1 MAFFK
6 LSDLSEKEKKKYLQS
21 IEDQVNER
29 LNSRN
34 SLEKE
39 ANDNFNNIFN
49 SRYGQNNNI
58 NVGNTN
64 DWATSKIK
72 EKNSADNLLA
82 PVETK
87 INEDLYKND
96 LKNSAQQYY
105 DNSNI
110 SYKNKNIFEDILG
123 IGENLVRGASSGL
136 KQTMNYATA
145 VNKGYKG
152 YNDITNKLARAKYL
166 STPIDQ
172 RNEDDLKKNFI
183 EEAVNNSI
191 AKDNEAISKNINA
204 MSNKTTKK
212 LAELAPSIGQM
223 GTGTVIGSVNPI
235 LGGEYFF
242 TSAAG
247 SYLDDAKQ
255 RGMNDK
261 QSIMYS
267 TVMGGLEAI
276 TEEVGLRNFQKAG
289 GAIKALASGT
299 GKEGVKKAIQKVASK
314 EIETSVKDVLKN
326 YGIGIADN
334 FVQEAIMDP
343 LQEISATAIAGKN
356 KADWSNMGQ
365 KMIQDGIN
373 GGLVAAIVGG
383 ANLGVNSC
391 IGIVEKSSN
400 GQTITQA
407 EYNQALQDAQ
417 KAGVDVQ
424 QNIKEKIGE
433 QINNINSN
441 ENIAPIQ
448 NSNNIQMEQNIER
461 PKQVIKDFNESAR
474 QYNIDYSNE
483 DLKEINQMYNKR
495 GIKAYFDENTFK
507 NNNDA
512 FSVWK
517 PVIDEQGNISSRE
530 VVINPNAQDTKTR
543 VQELAIHEL
552 GHDLDLNEVQDM
564 ILKDASRKENWKSA
578 RKSLEDTYREAYK
591 NDGINIS
598 EEEFNKIVDEEATM
612 SILQRE
618 LGSQEY
624 VNRLVNQNQSIAKKI
639 YNWVIDKLNK
649 FTGGKNEKIFWADVK
664 NKFETA
670 YNQEFNK
677 NDNTTK
683 FSIAGIKSLDNIKN
697 DSYSYNRGVNSYN
710 NAINLAKQ
718 NIDNEQIRQKTG
730 WFQDKNGDWK
740 YEFSDKDM
748 ALKNVK
754 IQKNKIYK
762 LVDILKHDTLF
773 TLYPETRDYKVEVSD
788 KIKGNASF
796 DRKNNTIT
804 VSSRLIKNNKS
815 LEGTLIHEIQHAIQ
829 NIEKFERGT
838 STKGSKLKY
847 YNSLGEIEAAETK
860 ERFLAEKYQNKDMSK
875 IAPESSKANPQHK
888 NLNEYLKNRNLLDK
902 VKDSMY
908 NYFNKKGGNNY
919 EVSEE
924 IVEKSTTQ
932 NNSLV
937 DERKRIE
944 SENNSGSFSFDK
956 TAKRYEDLLLSDTL
970 SYNKRDNGT
979 LNIEMYKGKELI
991 NQITVNSKEEAIK
1004 QLGND
1009 ISNYIYENAIQS
1021 TKTLDLEQQDRN
1033 YYKPITHKEK
1043 QLDIIK
1049 KTNPMLDD
1057 YHTGIRKLEDIKT
1070 FEEAIQDEDSFSWGD
1085 YSKEDAEKDL
1095 KRNKVRIYSSYAIK
1109 NGTFV
1114 STSYQQALDYAGGDI
1129 SKVHSK
1135 EVLTDEVAWINGD
1148 EGQYA
1153 NTNQKYALPTKE
1165 WQQFL
1170 EDNYQKQGTGKN
1182 LKEYNLPTMQDVK
1195 SSNVEQKNQN
1205 VKIPMKSDI
1214 EKENFN
1220 SNMDKYNFYKSR
1232 KIKANEEAI
1241 NSLISYKNESIR
1253 SIENKIAEKENALKN
1268 LKNSDTKVAANI
1280 RNQIENLKV
1289 RKSKIENDYNLK
1301 IDKFN
1306 QKNTKEKLDVET
1318 QNEMKKDARETLSE
1332 EIKPLLN
1339 GIENWKD
1346 KDLLGG
1352 FRYNR
1357 ETAQRNTYDVV
1368 KDKSQAATINA
1379 TIFDPIQVHQ
1389 AEKTRE
1395 TNKIFNEINN
1405 LKLDKT
1411 KKYDYVPENDI
1422 KPIKIDEATLAQLYI
1437 EKEINDT
1444 DLKKYNVDVNR
1455 IKTISKTFTNILD
1468 NLYNQMNETLV
1479 EYGYAPIKK
1488 IENYFPHFTENKA
1501 DSTLGKIASYF
1512 GIEINNQELPTEIA
1526 GKTDTFKPGKTW
1538 NANLLKRNTNK
1549 TDYDALKILE
1559 RYVNGAEDIIHTTGD
1574 IQRVREFSKQIRYNF
1589 SDDGVKERIDNINNN
1604 EDLMQFEKEEAI
1616 DAIFSQEKNQLS
1628 HYVTW
1633 LDDYANTLANKKSF
1647 SDRNIEREVGRNI
1660 YTNMA
1665 NIESR
1670 IAANTIGGNLSVS
1683 LTNFAPIFQSMGSTK
1698 PINVFM
1704 GMIET
1709 TKNNILGL
1717 IKGEKDTSFV
1727 QNSNF
1732 LTNRFGTDTISAKTT
1747 TQNISDIFSKLMN
1760 KIDEFSSESIV
1771 RAKYR
1776 ENLQNG
1782 LSEYEALDK
1791 ADKDTAKIM
1800 ADRSKGALPI
1810 FFNKKN
1816 PISKLMT
1823 MFQVEPNNIISNYFK
1838 DMPQDAET
1846 KQQLAYNYGKLM
1858 VASYAFNTIIMAVR
1872 GGNEVL
1878 PDPIRIVSYMIKWL
1892 TGDDD
1897 DEKEKAKNDLT
1908 EALISSVPF
1917 VQNAAGLLGY
1927 EDIGRIP
1934 ISNAM
1939 PDLAKIS
1946 SLMDKDVD
1954 SNYKKETSIKE
1965 ISKPLLYLGL
1975 PVGGAQINKTI
1986 QGIETLKAGGSYTT
2000 NKKGERL
2007 LQFPVENANILDYG
2021 KAVVFGKWSL
2031 PEAQNY
2037 SKSLNAKQTKIYEES
2052 NIPYKELLD
2061 FIDKGMTKKE
2071 DKLNYL
2077 NSTDLATEQKWGIYK
2092 YDILSNTTRADGSSQ
2107 LQDAEY
2113 IIENGVSKEQF
2124 INIYNKAQKNNI
2136 DIPTQKEYKQ
2146 MKKSN
2151 ISLNNYIDY
2160 KIKEKDETKKQRDNG
2175 TLSKNQSLS
2184 NVDKIDILLN
2194 SRYSDKE
2201 KRGIYENYI
2210 KSEKDTEYK
2219 IMSYTNVDIDE
2230 YLKYKQQEFE
2240 SDYEDDGTTT
2250 GKAISN
2256 SKQKK
2261 VYEYVNS
2268 SGMNYEQRLLLLGM
2282 KYKLNVQERTTL
2294 ANYVNNLD
2302 ITSVEKI
2309 EIYEKLKGFT
2319 VYKNGNVNW

>member
-1 MAFFK
+1 MSLYEDWK
-6 LSDLSEKEKKKYLQS
+6 KQKESSLYSQYKKKKEEERKQYLTELSNNTNNTTSNNQTNNNLKIWKPNESTQSSQLLQTNNNQANNEKKYNLPVNLNKSNNAKDLLKKAEEYKKSDSTENVAQS
-21 IEDQVNER
+21 N
-29 LNSRN
+29 
-34 SLEKE
+34 
-39 ANDNFNNIFN
+39 
-49 SRYGQNNNI
+49 Y
-58 NVGNTN
+58 VGNTEN
-64 DWATSKIK
+64 IIDNQY
-72 EKNSADNLLA
+72 KN
-82 PVETK
+82 TK
-87 INEDLYKND
+87 I
-96 LKNSAQQYY
+96 SQ
-105 DNSNI
+105 
-110 SYKNKNIFEDILG
+110 DILG
-123 IGENLVRGASSGL
+123 IGENLARGASSGL

-145 VNKGYKG
+145 VNKGHAG
-152 YNDITNKLARAKYL
+152 YNNITNQLARAKYL

-299 GKEGVKKAIQKVASK
+299 GKEGVKKAIQEVASK

-326 YGIGIADN
+326 YGIGITDN

-356 KADWSNMGQ
+356 KADWSNMGK

-448 NSNNIQMEQNIER
+448 NSNNIQMEQNIEQ
-461 PKQVIKDFNESAR
+461 PKQIIKDFNESAR
-474 QYNIDYSNE
+474 QYNIDYNNE

-512 FSVWK
+512 FSIWK
-517 PVIDEQGNISSRE
+517 PVIDEQGNISGRE

-564 ILKDASRKENWKSA
+564 ILKDASRKENWEGA
-578 RKSLEDTYREAYK
+578 RKSLENTYREAYK

-677 NDNTTK
+677 NENVIK
-683 FSIAGIKSLDNIKN
+683 FLIAGRKSLENIKN

-773 TLYPETRDYKVEVSD
+773 TLYPEIRDYKVEVSD

-1009 ISNYIYENAIQS
+1009 ISNYIYGNASQS
-1021 TKTLDLEQQDRN
+1021 SKTLNLEQQNRN

-1085 YSKEDAEKDL
+1085 YSKEDAERDL

-1165 WQQFL
+1165 WQQFV

-1182 LKEYNLPTMQDVK
+1182 LKEYNLPTMQDAVK
-1195 SSNVEQKNQN
+1195 MNNNKQVELLTDEDYSVLNEIYEKEGRTEILTEKKKANILEKYANDKYKFRDSFDILAQKFVNKGHYIDKLSKEANNPKLKFIYDKNLNSFAEGQYEIGVAQTNNEGKKIGKSINEIWEPVEKQNLTKEFSEYLLHKHNIDRSERNKYVFGSEIGPAESTAIAMELEKKHPEFKEYAKDIKKFNHNNLECLVDAGLLSNDMVNYLESMYPNYVTISRDLQDNLYAGDKDKTGVNAPLKKATGGNSDIQPLKDTMAQQAIKIKRLVNQNKLGQELAKTLKNAHVEQEGTIELSPTMLFELDTLVDTDTKGNKYYTYFENGELQKLKIDDNLYESLRPTERSRLEETLPIKTLQKVTSMHRSVLTSSNPIFVVTNFFKDFQDGMFNSKYSSKFIKNYGKALNEIVTKGKYYESYMANGGMTNTYFDYNEGMKKKPNKFVEKIRSANEIVEQLPRMSEFISTLEDGKSLNEALYNAAEITTNFKRGGDITKALNRNGVNFLNASVQGLDKQFRNFSGQNGAKGYANLLVKATIMGIVPSILNHILLDDDDDYEKLPESTKDLYYLFKYDDGKFIRIPKGRVLSIFGAAARRTLETIEGQDDSWKGFKDTVVNQIAPNNPIEDNILAPIMQVKNNKTWYGSDLVSSRLQNELPKNQYDETTDEFSKWLGGKINVSPKKINYLIDQYSGGIGDVILPMITPQAKQNVLKDKFTTDSVLKNKYVSKFYDTLEKQTQIVNDPLSTDEDEIQLKYLNNTSKEMGDLYKEKRNIQMSKISNKEKTEKVREIQGKINELAENALQNYNNFSKNQNSAKIGDEEYYKNGKGEWKSLTDETEQKNDNISTETYSDYKQ
-1205 VKIPMKSDI
+1205 KI
-1214 EKENFN
+1214 
-1220 SNMDKYNFYKSR
+1220 YN
-1232 KIKANEEAI
+1232 
-1241 NSLISYKNESIR
+1241 
-1253 SIENKIAEKENALKN
+1253 
-1268 LKNSDTKVAANI
+1268 
-1280 RNQIENLKV
+1280 
-1289 RKSKIENDYNLK
+1289 
-1301 IDKFN
+1301 
-1306 QKNTKEKLDVET
+1306 ET
-1318 QNEMKKDARETLSE
+1318 QKQRNNGKLNKNQTL
-1332 EIKPLLN
+1332 KQ
-1339 GIENWKD
+1339 KD
-1346 KDLLGG
+1346 K
-1352 FRYNR
+1352 
-1357 ETAQRNTYDVV
+1357 
-1368 KDKSQAATINA
+1368 
-1379 TIFDPIQVHQ
+1379 IQ
-1389 AEKTRE
+1389 
-1395 TNKIFNEINN
+1395 
-1405 LKLDKT
+1405 
-1411 KKYDYVPENDI
+1411 
-1422 KPIKIDEATLAQLYI
+1422 
-1437 EKEINDT
+1437 
-1444 DLKKYNVDVNR
+1444 
-1455 IKTISKTFTNILD
+1455 
-1468 NLYNQMNETLV
+1468 
-1479 EYGYAPIKK
+1479 
-1488 IENYFPHFTENKA
+1488 
-1501 DSTLGKIASYF
+1501 
-1512 GIEINNQELPTEIA
+1512 
-1526 GKTDTFKPGKTW
+1526 
-1538 NANLLKRNTNK
+1538 
-1549 TDYDALKILE
+1549 
-1559 RYVNGAEDIIHTTGD
+1559 
-1574 IQRVREFSKQIRYNF
+1574 
-1589 SDDGVKERIDNINNN
+1589 
-1604 EDLMQFEKEEAI
+1604 
-1616 DAIFSQEKNQLS
+1616 
-1628 HYVTW
+1628 
-1633 LDDYANTLANKKSF
+1633 
-1647 SDRNIEREVGRNI
+1647 
-1660 YTNMA
+1660 
-1665 NIESR
+1665 
-1670 IAANTIGGNLSVS
+1670 
-1683 LTNFAPIFQSMGSTK
+1683 
-1698 PINVFM
+1698 
-1704 GMIET
+1704 
-1709 TKNNILGL
+1709 
-1717 IKGEKDTSFV
+1717 
-1727 QNSNF
+1727 
-1732 LTNRFGTDTISAKTT
+1732 
-1747 TQNISDIFSKLMN
+1747 
-1760 KIDEFSSESIV
+1760 
-1771 RAKYR
+1771 
-1776 ENLQNG
+1776 
-1782 LSEYEALDK
+1782 
-1791 ADKDTAKIM
+1791 
-1800 ADRSKGALPI
+1800 
-1810 FFNKKN
+1810 
-1816 PISKLMT
+1816 
-1823 MFQVEPNNIISNYFK
+1823 
-1838 DMPQDAET
+1838 
-1846 KQQLAYNYGKLM
+1846 
-1858 VASYAFNTIIMAVR
+1858 
-1872 GGNEVL
+1872 
-1878 PDPIRIVSYMIKWL
+1878 
-1892 TGDDD
+1892 
-1897 DEKEKAKNDLT
+1897 
-1908 EALISSVPF
+1908 
-1917 VQNAAGLLGY
+1917 
-1927 EDIGRIP
+1927 
-1934 ISNAM
+1934 
-1939 PDLAKIS
+1939 
-1946 SLMDKDVD
+1946 
-1954 SNYKKETSIKE
+1954 
-1965 ISKPLLYLGL
+1965 
-1975 PVGGAQINKTI
+1975 
-1986 QGIETLKAGGSYTT
+1986 
-2000 NKKGERL
+2000 
-2007 LQFPVENANILDYG
+2007 
-2021 KAVVFGKWSL
+2021 
-2031 PEAQNY
+2031 
-2037 SKSLNAKQTKIYEES
+2037 
-2052 NIPYKELLD
+2052 
-2061 FIDKGMTKKE
+2061 
-2071 DKLNYL
+2071 
-2077 NSTDLATEQKWGIYK
+2077 
-2092 YDILSNTTRADGSSQ
+2092 
-2107 LQDAEY
+2107 
-2113 IIENGVSKEQF
+2113 
-2124 INIYNKAQKNNI
+2124 
-2136 DIPTQKEYKQ
+2136 
-2146 MKKSN
+2146 
-2151 ISLNNYIDY
+2151 
-2160 KIKEKDETKKQRDNG
+2160 
-2175 TLSKNQSLS
+2175 
-2184 NVDKIDILLN
+2184 ILLN
-2194 SRYSDKE
+2194 SKYSDKE
-2201 KRGIYENYI
+2201 KKAIYENYI

-2240 SDYEDDGTTT
+2240 SDYKDDGTTT

-2302 ITSVEKI
+2302 ITSDEKI

>member
-1 MAFFK
+1 MSIYDEWK
-6 LSDLSEKEKKKYLQS
+6 KNNDSSVYTQWKKKKEEERKQYLTELSNNTNNTISDSQTNNNLKIWKPNESTQSSQLLQTNNNQTNNEKKYNLP
-21 IEDQVNER
+21 V
-29 LNSRN
+29 
-34 SLEKE
+34 
-39 ANDNFNNIFN
+39 
-49 SRYGQNNNI
+49 NI
-58 NVGNTN
+58 NKYNNAKDLLKKAEEYTKSDSTENVAQSNYVGNTEN
-64 DWATSKIK
+64 TI
-72 EKNSADNLLA
+72 DNQ
-82 PVETK
+82 
-87 INEDLYKND
+87 YKNE
-96 LKNSAQQYY
+96 K
-105 DNSNI
+105 I
-110 SYKNKNIFEDILG
+110 SQDILG
-123 IGENLVRGASSGL
+123 IGENLARGASSGL

-145 VNKGYKG
+145 VNKGYAG
-152 YNDITNKLARAKYL
+152 YNNITNQLARAKYL

-299 GKEGVKKAIQKVASK
+299 GKEGVKKAIQEVASK

-400 GQTITQA
+400 GQNITQA
-407 EYNQALQDAQ
+407 EYNQGLQDAQ

-517 PVIDEQGNISSRE
+517 PVIDEQGNILSRE
-530 VVINPNAQDTKTR
+530 VVINPNAEDTKTR
-543 VQELAIHEL
+543 VQELAVHEL

-773 TLYPETRDYKVEVSD
+773 TLYPEIKDYKVEVSD

-944 SENNSGSFSFDK
+944 SENNSGSFNLQ
-956 TAKRYEDLLLSDTL
+956 E
-970 SYNKRDNGT
+970 NKP
-979 LNIEMYKGKELI
+979 
-991 NQITVNSKEEAIK
+991 Q
-1004 QLGND
+1004 
-1009 ISNYIYENAIQS
+1009 
-1021 TKTLDLEQQDRN
+1021 
-1033 YYKPITHKEK
+1033 
-1043 QLDIIK
+1043 
-1049 KTNPMLDD
+1049 
-1057 YHTGIRKLEDIKT
+1057 
-1070 FEEAIQDEDSFSWGD
+1070 
-1085 YSKEDAEKDL
+1085 
-1095 KRNKVRIYSSYAIK
+1095 
-1109 NGTFV
+1109 
-1114 STSYQQALDYAGGDI
+1114 
-1129 SKVHSK
+1129 
-1135 EVLTDEVAWINGD
+1135 
-1148 EGQYA
+1148 
-1153 NTNQKYALPTKE
+1153 YALPTKE
-1165 WQQFL
+1165 WQQFV

-1182 LKEYNLPTMQDVK
+1182 LKEYNLPTVQDAVK
-1195 SSNVEQKNQN
+1195 MNNNKQVELLTDEDYSVLNEIYEKEGRTEILTEKKKANILEKYANDKYKFKDSFDILAQKFVNKGHYIDKLSKEANNPELKFIYDKNLNSFAEGQYEIGVAQTNNDGKKIGKSINEIWEPVEKQNLTKEFSEYLLHKHNIDRSERNKYVFGSEIGPAESTAIAMELEKKHPEFKEYAKDIKKFNHNNLECLVDAGLLSNDMVNYLESMYPNYVTISRDLQDSLYAGDKDKTGVNAPLKKATGGNSDIQPLKDTMAQQAIKIKRLVNQNKLGQELAKTLKNAHVEQEGTIELSPTMLFELDTLVDTDTKGNKYYTYFENGELQKLKIDDNLYESLRPTERSRLEETLPIKTLQKVTSMHRSVLTSSNPIFVVTNFFKDFQDGMFNSKYSSKFIKNYGKALNEIVTKGKYYESYMANGGMTNTYFDYNEGIKKKPNKFVEKIRSANEIVEQLPRLSEFISTLEDGKSLNEALYNAAEITTNFKRGGDITKALNRNGVNFLNASVQGLDKQFRNFSGQNGAKGYANLLVKATIMGIVPSILNHILLDDDDDYEKLPESTKDLYYLFKYDDGKFIRIPKGRVLSIFGAAARRTLETIKGQDDSWKGFKDTVANQIAPNNPIEDNILAPIMQVKNNKTWYGSDLVSSRLKNELPKNQYDETTDEFSKWLGGKINVSPKKINYLIDQYSGGIGDVILPMFTPQAKQNVLKDKFTTDSVLKNKYVSKFYDTLEKQTQIVNDPLSTDEDEIQLKYLNNTSKEMGDLYKEKRNIQMSKISNKEKTEKVREIQGKINELAENALQNYNNFSKNQNSAKIGDEEYYKNGKGEWKSLTDEAEQKNDNISTETYADYKQ
-1205 VKIPMKSDI
+1205 KI
-1214 EKENFN
+1214 
-1220 SNMDKYNFYKSR
+1220 YN
-1232 KIKANEEAI
+1232 
-1241 NSLISYKNESIR
+1241 
-1253 SIENKIAEKENALKN
+1253 
-1268 LKNSDTKVAANI
+1268 
-1280 RNQIENLKV
+1280 
-1289 RKSKIENDYNLK
+1289 
-1301 IDKFN
+1301 
-1306 QKNTKEKLDVET
+1306 ET
-1318 QNEMKKDARETLSE
+1318 QKQRNNGKLNKNQTL
-1332 EIKPLLN
+1332 KQ
-1339 GIENWKD
+1339 KD
-1346 KDLLGG
+1346 K
-1352 FRYNR
+1352 
-1357 ETAQRNTYDVV
+1357 
-1368 KDKSQAATINA
+1368 
-1379 TIFDPIQVHQ
+1379 IQ
-1389 AEKTRE
+1389 
-1395 TNKIFNEINN
+1395 
-1405 LKLDKT
+1405 
-1411 KKYDYVPENDI
+1411 
-1422 KPIKIDEATLAQLYI
+1422 
-1437 EKEINDT
+1437 
-1444 DLKKYNVDVNR
+1444 
-1455 IKTISKTFTNILD
+1455 
-1468 NLYNQMNETLV
+1468 
-1479 EYGYAPIKK
+1479 
-1488 IENYFPHFTENKA
+1488 
-1501 DSTLGKIASYF
+1501 
-1512 GIEINNQELPTEIA
+1512 
-1526 GKTDTFKPGKTW
+1526 
-1538 NANLLKRNTNK
+1538 
-1549 TDYDALKILE
+1549 
-1559 RYVNGAEDIIHTTGD
+1559 
-1574 IQRVREFSKQIRYNF
+1574 
-1589 SDDGVKERIDNINNN
+1589 
-1604 EDLMQFEKEEAI
+1604 
-1616 DAIFSQEKNQLS
+1616 
-1628 HYVTW
+1628 
-1633 LDDYANTLANKKSF
+1633 
-1647 SDRNIEREVGRNI
+1647 
-1660 YTNMA
+1660 
-1665 NIESR
+1665 
-1670 IAANTIGGNLSVS
+1670 
-1683 LTNFAPIFQSMGSTK
+1683 
-1698 PINVFM
+1698 
-1704 GMIET
+1704 
-1709 TKNNILGL
+1709 
-1717 IKGEKDTSFV
+1717 
-1727 QNSNF
+1727 
-1732 LTNRFGTDTISAKTT
+1732 
-1747 TQNISDIFSKLMN
+1747 
-1760 KIDEFSSESIV
+1760 
-1771 RAKYR
+1771 
-1776 ENLQNG
+1776 
-1782 LSEYEALDK
+1782 
-1791 ADKDTAKIM
+1791 
-1800 ADRSKGALPI
+1800 
-1810 FFNKKN
+1810 
-1816 PISKLMT
+1816 
-1823 MFQVEPNNIISNYFK
+1823 
-1838 DMPQDAET
+1838 
-1846 KQQLAYNYGKLM
+1846 
-1858 VASYAFNTIIMAVR
+1858 
-1872 GGNEVL
+1872 
-1878 PDPIRIVSYMIKWL
+1878 
-1892 TGDDD
+1892 
-1897 DEKEKAKNDLT
+1897 
-1908 EALISSVPF
+1908 
-1917 VQNAAGLLGY
+1917 
-1927 EDIGRIP
+1927 
-1934 ISNAM
+1934 
-1939 PDLAKIS
+1939 
-1946 SLMDKDVD
+1946 
-1954 SNYKKETSIKE
+1954 
-1965 ISKPLLYLGL
+1965 
-1975 PVGGAQINKTI
+1975 
-1986 QGIETLKAGGSYTT
+1986 
-2000 NKKGERL
+2000 
-2007 LQFPVENANILDYG
+2007 
-2021 KAVVFGKWSL
+2021 
-2031 PEAQNY
+2031 
-2037 SKSLNAKQTKIYEES
+2037 
-2052 NIPYKELLD
+2052 
-2061 FIDKGMTKKE
+2061 
-2071 DKLNYL
+2071 
-2077 NSTDLATEQKWGIYK
+2077 
-2092 YDILSNTTRADGSSQ
+2092 
-2107 LQDAEY
+2107 
-2113 IIENGVSKEQF
+2113 
-2124 INIYNKAQKNNI
+2124 
-2136 DIPTQKEYKQ
+2136 
-2146 MKKSN
+2146 
-2151 ISLNNYIDY
+2151 
-2160 KIKEKDETKKQRDNG
+2160 
-2175 TLSKNQSLS
+2175 
-2184 NVDKIDILLN
+2184 ILLN
-2194 SRYSDKE
+2194 SKYSDKE
-2201 KRGIYENYI
+2201 KKAIYENYI

-2219 IMSYTNVDIDE
+2219 IMSCTNVDIDE

-2240 SDYEDDGTTT
+2240 SDYKDDGTTT
-2250 GKAISN
+2250 GKVITN
-2256 SKQKK
+2256 SKKKK

-2268 SGMNYEQRLLLLGM
+2268 SGMTYEQRLLLLGM
-2282 KYKLNVQERTTL
+2282 QYKLNGQERTTL

-2302 ITSVEKI
+2302 ITSTEKI
-2309 EIYEKLKGFT
+2309 KIYEKLEGFT
-2319 VYKNGNVNW
+2319 VYKNGNIKW

>member
-1 MAFFK
+1 MSIYDEWK
-6 LSDLSEKEKKKYLQS
+6 KNNDSSVYTQWKKKKEEERKQYLTELSNNTNNTISDSQTNNNLKIWKPENTQSSQLSQTNINKINNEKKYNLPVNLNKSNNAKDLLKKAEEYTKSDSTENVAQS
-21 IEDQVNER
+21 N
-29 LNSRN
+29 
-34 SLEKE
+34 
-39 ANDNFNNIFN
+39 
-49 SRYGQNNNI
+49 Y
-58 NVGNTN
+58 VGNTEN
-64 DWATSKIK
+64 TI
-72 EKNSADNLLA
+72 DNQ
-82 PVETK
+82 
-87 INEDLYKND
+87 YKNE
-96 LKNSAQQYY
+96 K
-105 DNSNI
+105 I
-110 SYKNKNIFEDILG
+110 SQDILG
-123 IGENLVRGASSGL
+123 IGENLARGASSGL

-145 VNKGYKG
+145 VNKGYAG
-152 YNDITNKLARAKYL
+152 YNNITNQLARAKYL

-299 GKEGVKKAIQKVASK
+299 GKEGVKKAIQEVASK

-343 LQEISATAIAGKN
+343 LQEISATAIAGRN

-383 ANLGVNSC
+383 AKLGVNSC

-407 EYNQALQDAQ
+407 EYNQGLQDAQ

-448 NSNNIQMEQNIER
+448 NSNNIQMEQNIEQ
-461 PKQVIKDFNESAR
+461 PKQVIKDFNESAI
-474 QYNIDYSNE
+474 QYNIDYNNE

-530 VVINPNAQDTKTR
+530 VVINPNAEDTKTR
-543 VQELAIHEL
+543 VQELAVHEL

-624 VNRLVNQNQSIAKKI
+624 VNRLVNHNQSIAKKI

-683 FSIAGIKSLDNIKN
+683 FSIAGIKSLENIKN

-773 TLYPETRDYKVEVSD
+773 TLYPEIRDYKVEVSD

-944 SENNSGSFSFDK
+944 SENNSGSFNLQ
-956 TAKRYEDLLLSDTL
+956 E
-970 SYNKRDNGT
+970 NKP
-979 LNIEMYKGKELI
+979 
-991 NQITVNSKEEAIK
+991 Q
-1004 QLGND
+1004 
-1009 ISNYIYENAIQS
+1009 
-1021 TKTLDLEQQDRN
+1021 
-1033 YYKPITHKEK
+1033 
-1043 QLDIIK
+1043 
-1049 KTNPMLDD
+1049 
-1057 YHTGIRKLEDIKT
+1057 
-1070 FEEAIQDEDSFSWGD
+1070 
-1085 YSKEDAEKDL
+1085 
-1095 KRNKVRIYSSYAIK
+1095 
-1109 NGTFV
+1109 
-1114 STSYQQALDYAGGDI
+1114 
-1129 SKVHSK
+1129 
-1135 EVLTDEVAWINGD
+1135 
-1148 EGQYA
+1148 
-1153 NTNQKYALPTKE
+1153 YALPTKE
-1165 WQQFL
+1165 WQQFV

-1182 LKEYNLPTMQDVK
+1182 LKEYNLPTMQDTIKMNNNKEIELLTDEDYSVLNDIYEK
-1195 SSNVEQKNQN
+1195 EGKTEILTEKKKANILEKYANDKYKFKDSFDILAQKFVNKGHYIDKLSKEANNPELKFIYDKNLNSFAEGQYEIGIAQTNNYGKKIGKSINEIWEPVEKQNLTKEFSEYLLHKHNIDRSERNKYVFGSEIGPAESTAIAMELEKKHPEFKEYAKDIKKFNHNNLECLVDAGLLSNDMVNYLESMYPNYVTISRDLQDSLYAGDKDKTGVNAPLKKATGGNSDIQPLKDTMAQQAIKIKRLVNQNKLGQELAKTLKNAHVEQEGTIELSPTMLFELDTLVDTDTKGNKYYTYFENGELQKLKIDDNLYESLKPTERSRLEQTMPIKALQKVTSMHRSVLTSSNPIFVVTNFFKDFQDGMFNSKYSSKFVKNYGKALNEIVTKGKYYESYMANGGMTNTYFDYNEGIKKKPNKFVEKIRSANEIVEQLPRLSEFISTLEDGKSLNEALYNAAEITTNFKRGGDITKALNRNGVNFLNASVQGLDKQFRNFSGQNGAKGYVNLLVKATIMGVVPSILNHILLDDDDDYEKLPESTKDLYYLFKYDDGKFIRIPKGRVLSIFGAAARRTLETIEGQDDSWKGFKDTVVNQIAPNNPIEDNILAPIRQVKNNKTWYGSDLVSSRLQNELPKNQYDETTDEFSKWLGGKINVSPKKINYLIDQYSGGIGDVILPMITPQAKQNVLKDKFTTDSVLKNKYVSKFYDTLEKQTQIVNDPLSTDEDEIQLKYLNNTSKEMGDLYKEKRNIQMSKISNKEKTEKVREIQGKIDELAENALQNYNNFSKNQNSAKIGDEEYYKNGKGEWKSLTDEAEQKNDNISTETYADYKQ
-1205 VKIPMKSDI
+1205 KI
-1214 EKENFN
+1214 
-1220 SNMDKYNFYKSR
+1220 YN
-1232 KIKANEEAI
+1232 
-1241 NSLISYKNESIR
+1241 
-1253 SIENKIAEKENALKN
+1253 
-1268 LKNSDTKVAANI
+1268 
-1280 RNQIENLKV
+1280 
-1289 RKSKIENDYNLK
+1289 
-1301 IDKFN
+1301 
-1306 QKNTKEKLDVET
+1306 ET
-1318 QNEMKKDARETLSE
+1318 QKQRNNGKLNKNQTL
-1332 EIKPLLN
+1332 KQ
-1339 GIENWKD
+1339 KD
-1346 KDLLGG
+1346 K
-1352 FRYNR
+1352 
-1357 ETAQRNTYDVV
+1357 
-1368 KDKSQAATINA
+1368 
-1379 TIFDPIQVHQ
+1379 IQ
-1389 AEKTRE
+1389 
-1395 TNKIFNEINN
+1395 
-1405 LKLDKT
+1405 
-1411 KKYDYVPENDI
+1411 
-1422 KPIKIDEATLAQLYI
+1422 
-1437 EKEINDT
+1437 
-1444 DLKKYNVDVNR
+1444 
-1455 IKTISKTFTNILD
+1455 
-1468 NLYNQMNETLV
+1468 
-1479 EYGYAPIKK
+1479 
-1488 IENYFPHFTENKA
+1488 
-1501 DSTLGKIASYF
+1501 
-1512 GIEINNQELPTEIA
+1512 
-1526 GKTDTFKPGKTW
+1526 
-1538 NANLLKRNTNK
+1538 
-1549 TDYDALKILE
+1549 
-1559 RYVNGAEDIIHTTGD
+1559 
-1574 IQRVREFSKQIRYNF
+1574 
-1589 SDDGVKERIDNINNN
+1589 
-1604 EDLMQFEKEEAI
+1604 
-1616 DAIFSQEKNQLS
+1616 
-1628 HYVTW
+1628 
-1633 LDDYANTLANKKSF
+1633 
-1647 SDRNIEREVGRNI
+1647 
-1660 YTNMA
+1660 
-1665 NIESR
+1665 
-1670 IAANTIGGNLSVS
+1670 
-1683 LTNFAPIFQSMGSTK
+1683 
-1698 PINVFM
+1698 
-1704 GMIET
+1704 
-1709 TKNNILGL
+1709 
-1717 IKGEKDTSFV
+1717 
-1727 QNSNF
+1727 
-1732 LTNRFGTDTISAKTT
+1732 
-1747 TQNISDIFSKLMN
+1747 
-1760 KIDEFSSESIV
+1760 
-1771 RAKYR
+1771 
-1776 ENLQNG
+1776 
-1782 LSEYEALDK
+1782 
-1791 ADKDTAKIM
+1791 
-1800 ADRSKGALPI
+1800 
-1810 FFNKKN
+1810 
-1816 PISKLMT
+1816 
-1823 MFQVEPNNIISNYFK
+1823 
-1838 DMPQDAET
+1838 
-1846 KQQLAYNYGKLM
+1846 
-1858 VASYAFNTIIMAVR
+1858 
-1872 GGNEVL
+1872 
-1878 PDPIRIVSYMIKWL
+1878 
-1892 TGDDD
+1892 
-1897 DEKEKAKNDLT
+1897 
-1908 EALISSVPF
+1908 
-1917 VQNAAGLLGY
+1917 
-1927 EDIGRIP
+1927 
-1934 ISNAM
+1934 
-1939 PDLAKIS
+1939 
-1946 SLMDKDVD
+1946 
-1954 SNYKKETSIKE
+1954 
-1965 ISKPLLYLGL
+1965 
-1975 PVGGAQINKTI
+1975 
-1986 QGIETLKAGGSYTT
+1986 
-2000 NKKGERL
+2000 
-2007 LQFPVENANILDYG
+2007 
-2021 KAVVFGKWSL
+2021 
-2031 PEAQNY
+2031 
-2037 SKSLNAKQTKIYEES
+2037 
-2052 NIPYKELLD
+2052 
-2061 FIDKGMTKKE
+2061 
-2071 DKLNYL
+2071 
-2077 NSTDLATEQKWGIYK
+2077 
-2092 YDILSNTTRADGSSQ
+2092 
-2107 LQDAEY
+2107 
-2113 IIENGVSKEQF
+2113 
-2124 INIYNKAQKNNI
+2124 
-2136 DIPTQKEYKQ
+2136 
-2146 MKKSN
+2146 
-2151 ISLNNYIDY
+2151 
-2160 KIKEKDETKKQRDNG
+2160 
-2175 TLSKNQSLS
+2175 
-2184 NVDKIDILLN
+2184 ILLN
-2194 SRYSDKE
+2194 SKYSDKE
-2201 KRGIYENYI
+2201 KKAIYENYI

-2219 IMSYTNVDIDE
+2219 IMSCTNVDIDE

-2240 SDYEDDGTTT
+2240 SDYKDDGTTT
-2250 GKAISN
+2250 GKVITN
-2256 SKQKK
+2256 SKKKK

-2268 SGMNYEQRLLLLGM
+2268 SGMTYEQRLLLLGM
-2282 KYKLNVQERTTL
+2282 QYKLNGQERTTL

-2302 ITSVEKI
+2302 ITSTEKI
-2309 EIYEKLKGFT
+2309 KIYEKLEGFT
-2319 VYKNGNVNW
+2319 VYKNGNIKW

>member
-1 MAFFK
+1 MSIYDEWK
-6 LSDLSEKEKKKYLQS
+6 KNNDSSVYTQWKKKKEEERKQYLTELSNNTNNTISDSQTNNNLKIWKPENTQSSQLSQTNINKINNEKKYNLPVNLNKSNNAKDLLKKAEEYKKSDSTENVAQS
-21 IEDQVNER
+21 N
-29 LNSRN
+29 
-34 SLEKE
+34 
-39 ANDNFNNIFN
+39 
-49 SRYGQNNNI
+49 Y
-58 NVGNTN
+58 VGNTEN
-64 DWATSKIK
+64 TI
-72 EKNSADNLLA
+72 DNQ
-82 PVETK
+82 
-87 INEDLYKND
+87 YKNE
-96 LKNSAQQYY
+96 K
-105 DNSNI
+105 I
-110 SYKNKNIFEDILG
+110 SQDILG
-123 IGENLVRGASSGL
+123 IGENLVRGPSSGL
-136 KQTMNYATA
+136 KQTMNYVTA
-145 VNKGYKG
+145 VNKGHAG
-152 YNDITNKLARAKYL
+152 YNNITNQLARAKYL

-223 GTGTVIGSVNPI
+223 GTGTVIGLVNPI

-299 GKEGVKKAIQKVASK
+299 GKEGVKKAIQEVASK

-343 LQEISATAIAGKN
+343 LQEILATAIAGKN

-400 GQTITQA
+400 GQNITQA
-407 EYNQALQDAQ
+407 EYNQGLQDAQ

-517 PVIDEQGNISSRE
+517 PVIDEQGNILSRE
-530 VVINPNAQDTKTR
+530 VVINPNAEDTKTR
-543 VQELAIHEL
+543 VQELAVHEL

-773 TLYPETRDYKVEVSD
+773 TLYPEIKDYKVEVSD

-944 SENNSGSFSFDK
+944 SENNSGSFNLQ
-956 TAKRYEDLLLSDTL
+956 E
-970 SYNKRDNGT
+970 NKP
-979 LNIEMYKGKELI
+979 
-991 NQITVNSKEEAIK
+991 Q
-1004 QLGND
+1004 
-1009 ISNYIYENAIQS
+1009 
-1021 TKTLDLEQQDRN
+1021 
-1033 YYKPITHKEK
+1033 
-1043 QLDIIK
+1043 
-1049 KTNPMLDD
+1049 
-1057 YHTGIRKLEDIKT
+1057 
-1070 FEEAIQDEDSFSWGD
+1070 
-1085 YSKEDAEKDL
+1085 
-1095 KRNKVRIYSSYAIK
+1095 
-1109 NGTFV
+1109 
-1114 STSYQQALDYAGGDI
+1114 
-1129 SKVHSK
+1129 
-1135 EVLTDEVAWINGD
+1135 
-1148 EGQYA
+1148 
-1153 NTNQKYALPTKE
+1153 YALPTKE
-1165 WQQFL
+1165 WQQFV

-1182 LKEYNLPTMQDVK
+1182 LKEYNLPTMQDTIKMNNNKEIELLTDEDYSVLNDIYEK
-1195 SSNVEQKNQN
+1195 EGKTEILTEKKKANILEKYANDKYKFKDSFDILAQKFVNKGHYIDKLSKEANNPELKFIYDKNLNSFAEGQYEIGIAQTNNYGKKIGKSINEIWEPVEKQNLTKEFSEYLLHKHNIDRSERNKYVFGSEIGPAESTAIAMELEKKHPEFKEYAKDIKKFNHNNLECLVDAGLLSNDMVNYLESMYPNYVTISRDLQDSLYAGDKDKTGVNAPLKKATGGNSDIQPLKDTMAQQAIKIKRLVNQNKLGQELAKTLKNAHVEQEGTIELSPTMLFELDTLVDTDTKGNKYYTYFENGELQKLKIDDNLYESLKPTERSRLEQTMPIKALQKVTSMHRSVLTSSNPIFVVTNFFKDFQDGMFNSKYSSKFVKNYGKALNEIVTKGKYYESYMANGGMTNTYFDYNEGIKKKPNKFVEKIRSANEIVEQLPRLSEFISTLEDGKSLNEALYNAAEITTNFKRGGDITKALNRNGVNFLNASVQGLDKQFRNFSGQNGAKGYVNLLVKATIMGVVPSILNHILLDDDDDYEKLPESTKDLYYLFKYDDGKFIRIPKGRVLSIFGAAARRTLETIEGQDDSWKGFKDTVVNQIAPNNPIEDNILAPIRQVKNNKTWYGSDLVSSRLQNELPKNQYDETTDEFSKWLGGKINVSPKKINYLIDQYSGGIGDVILPMITPQAKQNVLKDKFTTDSVLKNKYVSKFYDTLEKQTQIVNDPLSTDEDEIQLKYLNNTSKEMGDLYKEKRNIQMSKISNKEKTEKVREIQGKIDELAENALQNYNNFSKNQNSAKIGDEEYYKNGKGEWKSLTDEAEQKNDNISTETYADYKQ
-1205 VKIPMKSDI
+1205 KI
-1214 EKENFN
+1214 
-1220 SNMDKYNFYKSR
+1220 YN
-1232 KIKANEEAI
+1232 
-1241 NSLISYKNESIR
+1241 
-1253 SIENKIAEKENALKN
+1253 
-1268 LKNSDTKVAANI
+1268 
-1280 RNQIENLKV
+1280 
-1289 RKSKIENDYNLK
+1289 
-1301 IDKFN
+1301 
-1306 QKNTKEKLDVET
+1306 ET
-1318 QNEMKKDARETLSE
+1318 QKQRNNGKLNKNQTL
-1332 EIKPLLN
+1332 KQ
-1339 GIENWKD
+1339 KD
-1346 KDLLGG
+1346 K
-1352 FRYNR
+1352 
-1357 ETAQRNTYDVV
+1357 
-1368 KDKSQAATINA
+1368 
-1379 TIFDPIQVHQ
+1379 IQ
-1389 AEKTRE
+1389 
-1395 TNKIFNEINN
+1395 
-1405 LKLDKT
+1405 
-1411 KKYDYVPENDI
+1411 
-1422 KPIKIDEATLAQLYI
+1422 
-1437 EKEINDT
+1437 
-1444 DLKKYNVDVNR
+1444 
-1455 IKTISKTFTNILD
+1455 
-1468 NLYNQMNETLV
+1468 
-1479 EYGYAPIKK
+1479 
-1488 IENYFPHFTENKA
+1488 
-1501 DSTLGKIASYF
+1501 
-1512 GIEINNQELPTEIA
+1512 
-1526 GKTDTFKPGKTW
+1526 
-1538 NANLLKRNTNK
+1538 
-1549 TDYDALKILE
+1549 
-1559 RYVNGAEDIIHTTGD
+1559 
-1574 IQRVREFSKQIRYNF
+1574 
-1589 SDDGVKERIDNINNN
+1589 
-1604 EDLMQFEKEEAI
+1604 
-1616 DAIFSQEKNQLS
+1616 
-1628 HYVTW
+1628 
-1633 LDDYANTLANKKSF
+1633 
-1647 SDRNIEREVGRNI
+1647 
-1660 YTNMA
+1660 
-1665 NIESR
+1665 
-1670 IAANTIGGNLSVS
+1670 
-1683 LTNFAPIFQSMGSTK
+1683 
-1698 PINVFM
+1698 
-1704 GMIET
+1704 
-1709 TKNNILGL
+1709 
-1717 IKGEKDTSFV
+1717 
-1727 QNSNF
+1727 
-1732 LTNRFGTDTISAKTT
+1732 
-1747 TQNISDIFSKLMN
+1747 
-1760 KIDEFSSESIV
+1760 
-1771 RAKYR
+1771 
-1776 ENLQNG
+1776 
-1782 LSEYEALDK
+1782 
-1791 ADKDTAKIM
+1791 
-1800 ADRSKGALPI
+1800 
-1810 FFNKKN
+1810 
-1816 PISKLMT
+1816 
-1823 MFQVEPNNIISNYFK
+1823 
-1838 DMPQDAET
+1838 
-1846 KQQLAYNYGKLM
+1846 
-1858 VASYAFNTIIMAVR
+1858 
-1872 GGNEVL
+1872 
-1878 PDPIRIVSYMIKWL
+1878 
-1892 TGDDD
+1892 
-1897 DEKEKAKNDLT
+1897 
-1908 EALISSVPF
+1908 
-1917 VQNAAGLLGY
+1917 
-1927 EDIGRIP
+1927 
-1934 ISNAM
+1934 
-1939 PDLAKIS
+1939 
-1946 SLMDKDVD
+1946 
-1954 SNYKKETSIKE
+1954 
-1965 ISKPLLYLGL
+1965 
-1975 PVGGAQINKTI
+1975 
-1986 QGIETLKAGGSYTT
+1986 
-2000 NKKGERL
+2000 
-2007 LQFPVENANILDYG
+2007 
-2021 KAVVFGKWSL
+2021 
-2031 PEAQNY
+2031 
-2037 SKSLNAKQTKIYEES
+2037 
-2052 NIPYKELLD
+2052 
-2061 FIDKGMTKKE
+2061 
-2071 DKLNYL
+2071 
-2077 NSTDLATEQKWGIYK
+2077 
-2092 YDILSNTTRADGSSQ
+2092 
-2107 LQDAEY
+2107 
-2113 IIENGVSKEQF
+2113 
-2124 INIYNKAQKNNI
+2124 
-2136 DIPTQKEYKQ
+2136 
-2146 MKKSN
+2146 
-2151 ISLNNYIDY
+2151 
-2160 KIKEKDETKKQRDNG
+2160 
-2175 TLSKNQSLS
+2175 
-2184 NVDKIDILLN
+2184 ILLN
-2194 SRYSDKE
+2194 SKYSDKE
-2201 KRGIYENYI
+2201 KKAIYENYI

-2219 IMSYTNVDIDE
+2219 IMSCTNVDIDE

-2240 SDYEDDGTTT
+2240 SDYKDDGTTT
-2250 GKAISN
+2250 GKVITN
-2256 SKQKK
+2256 SKKKK

-2268 SGMNYEQRLLLLGM
+2268 SGMTYEQRLLLLGM
-2282 KYKLNVQERTTL
+2282 QYKLNGQERTTL

-2302 ITSVEKI
+2302 ITSTEKI
-2309 EIYEKLKGFT
+2309 KIYEKLEGFT
-2319 VYKNGNVNW
+2319 VYKNGNIKW

>member
-49 SRYGQNNNI
+49 SKYGQNNNI

-87 INEDLYKND
+87 IKEDLYKND

-105 DNSNI
+105 DNNI

-400 GQTITQA
+400 GQNITQV

-417 KAGVDVQ
+417 RAGVDVQ

-543 VQELAIHEL
+543 VQELAVHEL

-677 NDNTTK
+677 NDSNTYK
-683 FSIAGIKSLDNIKN
+683 KYSIQTDNNGNKYVKV
-697 DSYSYNRGVNSYN
+697 DTD
-710 NAINLAKQ
+710 Q
-718 NIDNEQIRQKTG
+718 NIFDGIDKKDYNKIAKMYMQDYLMGKTKLSDNDTAVIDRKSANKYTNPGKKQQN
-730 WFQDKNGDWK
+730 FDKK
-740 YEFSDKDM
+740 MQLTPE
-748 ALKNVK
+748 LKNVLE
-754 IQKNKIYK
+754 IAQKDATSLPIKSNSKYQSWEYYKFNFELSGKKFNGIVNIGIDSNGNKHFYEINKIK
-762 LVDILKHDTLF
+762 EVDDI
-773 TLYPETRDYKVEVSD
+773 S
-788 KIKGNASF
+788 
-796 DRKNNTIT
+796 
-804 VSSRLIKNNKS
+804 
-815 LEGTLIHEIQHAIQ
+815 
-829 NIEKFERGT
+829 GT
-838 STKGSKLKY
+838 SLNRSPI
-847 YNSLGEIEAAETK
+847 SL
-860 ERFLAEKYQNKDMSK
+860 S
-875 IAPESSKANPQHK
+875 
-888 NLNEYLKNRNLLDK
+888 
-902 VKDSMY
+902 
-908 NYFNKKGGNNY
+908 
-919 EVSEE
+919 
-924 IVEKSTTQ
+924 
-932 NNSLV
+932 NNSLPSTQQNV
-937 DERKRIE
+937 NSQPLQKYSMQE

-1070 FEEAIQDEDSFSWGD
+1070 FEEAIQDEDSFSWWD

-1165 WQQFL
+1165 WQQFV

-1437 EKEINDT
+1437 EKKINDT

-1954 SNYKKETSIKE
+1954 SNYKKETLIKE

-2240 SDYEDDGTTT
+2240 SDYKDDGTTT

>member
-49 SRYGQNNNI
+49 SKYGQNNNI

-87 INEDLYKND
+87 IKEDLYKND

-105 DNSNI
+105 DNNI

-400 GQTITQA
+400 GQNITQV

-417 KAGVDVQ
+417 RAGVDVQ

-433 QINNINSN
+433 QINNINNNEINQENINSN
-441 ENIAPIQ
+441 ENIEPIQ
-448 NSNNIQMEQNIER
+448 NSNNVQMEHNIEQ

-474 QYNIDYSNE
+474 QYNIDHNNE

-517 PVIDEQGNISSRE
+517 PVIDEEGNISGRE
-530 VVINPNAQDTKTR
+530 VVINPNAEDTKTR
-543 VQELAIHEL
+543 VQELAVHEL

-564 ILKDASRKENWKSA
+564 ILKDASRKENWESA
-578 RKSLEDTYREAYK
+578 RKSLENTYREAYK

-677 NDNTTK
+677 NDSNTYK
-683 FSIAGIKSLDNIKN
+683 KYSIQTDNNGNKYVKV
-697 DSYSYNRGVNSYN
+697 DTD
-710 NAINLAKQ
+710 Q
-718 NIDNEQIRQKTG
+718 NIFDGIDKKDYNKIAKMYMQDYLMGKTKLSDNDTAVIDRKSANKYTNPGKKQQN
-730 WFQDKNGDWK
+730 FDKK
-740 YEFSDKDM
+740 MQLTPE
-748 ALKNVK
+748 LKNVLE
-754 IQKNKIYK
+754 IAQKDATSLPIKSNSKYQSWEYYKFNFELSGKKFNGIVNIGIDSNGNKHFYEINKIK
-762 LVDILKHDTLF
+762 EVDDI
-773 TLYPETRDYKVEVSD
+773 S
-788 KIKGNASF
+788 
-796 DRKNNTIT
+796 
-804 VSSRLIKNNKS
+804 
-815 LEGTLIHEIQHAIQ
+815 
-829 NIEKFERGT
+829 GT
-838 STKGSKLKY
+838 SLNRSPI
-847 YNSLGEIEAAETK
+847 SL
-860 ERFLAEKYQNKDMSK
+860 S
-875 IAPESSKANPQHK
+875 
-888 NLNEYLKNRNLLDK
+888 
-902 VKDSMY
+902 
-908 NYFNKKGGNNY
+908 
-919 EVSEE
+919 
-924 IVEKSTTQ
+924 
-932 NNSLV
+932 NNSLPSTQQNV
-937 DERKRIE
+937 NSQPLQKYSMQE

-1165 WQQFL
+1165 WQQFV

-1182 LKEYNLPTMQDVK
+1182 LKEYNLPTMQDAVK
-1195 SSNVEQKNQN
+1195 MNNNKQVELLTDEDYSVLNEIYEKEGKTEILTEKKKANILEKYANDKYKFKDSFDILAQKFVNKGHYIDKLSKEANNPELKFIYDKNLNSFAEGQYEIGVAQTNNEGKKIGKSINEIWEPLEKQNLTKEFSEYLLHKHNIDRSERNKYVFGSEIGPAESTAIAMELEKKHPEFKEYAKDIKKFNHNNLECLVDAGLLSNDMVNYLESMYPNYVTISRDLQDSIYAGDKDKTGVNAPLKKATGGNSDIQPLKDTMAQQAIKIKRLVNQNKLGQELAKTLKNAHVEQEGTIELSPTMLFELDTLVDTDIKGNKYYTYFENGELQKLKIDDNLYESLKPTERSRLEETMPIKALQKVTSMHRSVLTSSNPIFVVTNFFKDFQDGMFNSKYSSKFVKNYGKALNEIITKGKYYESYMANGGMTNTYFDYNEGIKKKPNKFVEKIRSANEIIEQLPRLSEFISTLEDGKSLNEALYNAAEITTNFKRGGDITKALNRNGVNFLNASVQGLDKQFRNFSGQNGAKGYINLLIKATIMGIVPSILNHILLDDDDDYEKLPESTKDLYYLFKYDDGKFIRIPKGRVLSIFGAAARRTLETIEGQDDSWKGFKDTVVNQIAPNNPIEDNILAPIMQVKNNKTWYGSDLVSSRLKNELPKNQYDETTDEFSKWLGEKINVSPKKINYLIDQYSGGIGDVILPMITPQAKQNVLKDKFTTDSVLKNKYVSKFYDTLEKQTQIVNDPLSTDEDEIQLKYLNNTSKEMGDLYKEKRNIQMSKISNKEKTEKVREIQGKINELAENALQNYNNFSKNQNSAKIGDEEYYKNSKGEWKALTDEAEQKNDNISTETYADYKQ
-1205 VKIPMKSDI
+1205 KI
-1214 EKENFN
+1214 
-1220 SNMDKYNFYKSR
+1220 YNETQKQR
-1232 KIKANEEAI
+1232 NNGKIN
-1241 NSLISYKNESIR
+1241 KNQ
-1253 SIENKIAEKENALKN
+1253 ALK
-1268 LKNSDTKVAANI
+1268 
-1280 RNQIENLKV
+1280 Q
-1289 RKSKIENDYNLK
+1289 
-1301 IDKFN
+1301 
-1306 QKNTKEKLDVET
+1306 
-1318 QNEMKKDARETLSE
+1318 
-1332 EIKPLLN
+1332 
-1339 GIENWKD
+1339 KD
-1346 KDLLGG
+1346 K
-1352 FRYNR
+1352 
-1357 ETAQRNTYDVV
+1357 
-1368 KDKSQAATINA
+1368 
-1379 TIFDPIQVHQ
+1379 IQ
-1389 AEKTRE
+1389 
-1395 TNKIFNEINN
+1395 I
-1405 LKLDKT
+1405 
-1411 KKYDYVPENDI
+1411 
-1422 KPIKIDEATLAQLYI
+1422 
-1437 EKEINDT
+1437 
-1444 DLKKYNVDVNR
+1444 
-1455 IKTISKTFTNILD
+1455 
-1468 NLYNQMNETLV
+1468 
-1479 EYGYAPIKK
+1479 
-1488 IENYFPHFTENKA
+1488 
-1501 DSTLGKIASYF
+1501 
-1512 GIEINNQELPTEIA
+1512 
-1526 GKTDTFKPGKTW
+1526 
-1538 NANLLKRNTNK
+1538 
-1549 TDYDALKILE
+1549 
-1559 RYVNGAEDIIHTTGD
+1559 
-1574 IQRVREFSKQIRYNF
+1574 
-1589 SDDGVKERIDNINNN
+1589 
-1604 EDLMQFEKEEAI
+1604 
-1616 DAIFSQEKNQLS
+1616 
-1628 HYVTW
+1628 
-1633 LDDYANTLANKKSF
+1633 
-1647 SDRNIEREVGRNI
+1647 
-1660 YTNMA
+1660 
-1665 NIESR
+1665 
-1670 IAANTIGGNLSVS
+1670 
-1683 LTNFAPIFQSMGSTK
+1683 
-1698 PINVFM
+1698 
-1704 GMIET
+1704 
-1709 TKNNILGL
+1709 
-1717 IKGEKDTSFV
+1717 
-1727 QNSNF
+1727 
-1732 LTNRFGTDTISAKTT
+1732 
-1747 TQNISDIFSKLMN
+1747 
-1760 KIDEFSSESIV
+1760 
-1771 RAKYR
+1771 
-1776 ENLQNG
+1776 
-1782 LSEYEALDK
+1782 
-1791 ADKDTAKIM
+1791 
-1800 ADRSKGALPI
+1800 
-1810 FFNKKN
+1810 
-1816 PISKLMT
+1816 
-1823 MFQVEPNNIISNYFK
+1823 
-1838 DMPQDAET
+1838 
-1846 KQQLAYNYGKLM
+1846 
-1858 VASYAFNTIIMAVR
+1858 
-1872 GGNEVL
+1872 
-1878 PDPIRIVSYMIKWL
+1878 
-1892 TGDDD
+1892 
-1897 DEKEKAKNDLT
+1897 
-1908 EALISSVPF
+1908 
-1917 VQNAAGLLGY
+1917 
-1927 EDIGRIP
+1927 
-1934 ISNAM
+1934 
-1939 PDLAKIS
+1939 
-1946 SLMDKDVD
+1946 
-1954 SNYKKETSIKE
+1954 
-1965 ISKPLLYLGL
+1965 
-1975 PVGGAQINKTI
+1975 
-1986 QGIETLKAGGSYTT
+1986 
-2000 NKKGERL
+2000 
-2007 LQFPVENANILDYG
+2007 
-2021 KAVVFGKWSL
+2021 
-2031 PEAQNY
+2031 
-2037 SKSLNAKQTKIYEES
+2037 
-2052 NIPYKELLD
+2052 LLD
-2061 FIDKGMTKKE
+2061 
-2071 DKLNYL
+2071 
-2077 NSTDLATEQKWGIYK
+2077 
-2092 YDILSNTTRADGSSQ
+2092 
-2107 LQDAEY
+2107 
-2113 IIENGVSKEQF
+2113 SK
-2124 INIYNKAQKNNI
+2124 
-2136 DIPTQKEYKQ
+2136 
-2146 MKKSN
+2146 
-2151 ISLNNYIDY
+2151 
-2160 KIKEKDETKKQRDNG
+2160 
-2175 TLSKNQSLS
+2175 
-2184 NVDKIDILLN
+2184 
-2194 SRYSDKE
+2194 YSDKE
-2201 KRGIYENYI
+2201 KKAIYENYI

-2240 SDYEDDGTTT
+2240 SDYKDDGTTT
-2250 GKAISN
+2250 GKAITN
-2256 SKQKK
+2256 SKKKK

-2268 SGMNYEQRLLLLGM
+2268 SGMSYEQRLLLLGM
-2282 KYKLNVQERTTL
+2282 QYKLNGQERTTL

-2302 ITSVEKI
+2302 ITSDEKI
-2309 EIYEKLKGFT
+2309 EIYEKLEGFT
-2319 VYKNGNVNW
+2319 VYKNGNVKW

>member
-49 SRYGQNNNI
+49 SKYGQDNNI

-87 INEDLYKND
+87 IKEDLYKND

-105 DNSNI
+105 DNNNI

-166 STPIDQ
+166 STPIQD
-172 RNEDDLKKNFI
+172 RKEDLNKNFI

-191 AKDNEAISKNINA
+191 QKDNEAISKNINA

-223 GTGTVIGSVNPI
+223 GTGTVISSVNPI

-255 RGMNDK
+255 RGMNEK

-448 NSNNIQMEQNIER
+448 NSNNVQMEQNIER
-461 PKQVIKDFNESAR
+461 QKQIIKDFNESAR

-483 DLKEINQMYNKR
+483 DLKEINQMYNQR

-517 PVIDEQGNISSRE
+517 PVIDEEGNISSRE

-543 VQELAIHEL
+543 VQELAVHEL

-618 LGSQEY
+618 LGNQEY

-773 TLYPETRDYKVEVSD
+773 TLYPEIRDYKVEVSD

-944 SENNSGSFSFDK
+944 SENNSGSFN
-956 TAKRYEDLLLSDTL
+956 LSHQ
-970 SYNKRDNGT
+970 DNQGRKLT
-979 LNIEMYKGKELI
+979 KQQQEYFK
-991 NQITVNSKEEAIK
+991 NSKVRDENGNLKEVYHGTPYDFNIFKYDKLGENTSSLGAGFYFTDKKQTGEEYARDGGNLK
-1004 QLGND
+1004 QV
-1009 ISNYIYENAIQS
+1009 Y
-1021 TKTLDLEQQDRN
+1021 
-1033 YYKPITHKEK
+1033 
-1043 QLDIIK
+1043 LDIEKPMSYGKTTITKGEYANFIK
-1049 KTNPMLDD
+1049 AVDKETKGNYLLDYDGIQNALMEYD
-1057 YHTGIRKLEDIKT
+1057 YGGDDIDLVSAVQSSSGLTWEKT
-1070 FEEAIQDEDSFSWGD
+1070 FELLRKTTGYDGIISKKGFLNNDETLYVAFNSNQIKNIDNINPTNNPD
-1085 YSKEDAEKDL
+1085 IRYSK
-1095 KRNKVRIYSSYAIK
+1095 K
-1109 NGTFV
+1109 NNN
-1114 STSYQQALDYAGGDI
+1114 D
-1129 SKVHSK
+1129 
-1135 EVLTDEVAWINGD
+1135 
-1148 EGQYA
+1148 
-1153 NTNQKYALPTKE
+1153 
-1165 WQQFL
+1165 WQQFV
-1170 EDNYQKQGTGKN
+1170 ENNYQQQGTGKN
-1182 LKEYNLPTMQDVK
+1182 LKEYKLPIREEHGKVQENNAVSIDNFSNTKKYIENNLNIPTKEYFENKKKLDLLTDEDYSVLNDIYEKEGKTEILTEKKKANILEKYANDKYKFKDSFDILAQKFVNKGHYIDKLSKEANNPELKFIYDKNLNSFAEGQYEIGVAQTNNYGKKIGKSINEIWEPVEKQNLTKEFSEYLLHKHNIDRSERNKYVFGSEIGPAESTAIAMELEKKHPEFKEYAKDIKKFNHNNLECLVDAGLLSNDMVNYLESMYPNYVTISRDLQDSIYAGDKDKTGVNAPLKKATGGNSDIKPLKDTMAQQAIKIKRLVNQNKLGQELAKTLKNAHVEQEGTIELSPTMLFELDTLVDTDTKGNKYYTYFENGELQKLKIDDNLYESLKPTERSRLEETMPIKALQKVTSMHRSVLT
-1195 SSNVEQKNQN
+1195 SSNPIFVVTNFFKDFQDGMFNSKYSSKFVKNYGKALNEIVTKGKYYESYMANGGMTNTYFDYNEGIKKKPNKFVEKIRSANEIVEQLPRLSEFISTLEDGKSLNEALYNAAEITTNFKRGGDITKALNRNGVNFLNASVQGLDKQFRNFSGQNGAKGYANLLVKATIMGILPSILNHILLDDDDDYEKLPESTKDLYYLFKYDDGKFIRIPKGRVLSIFGAAARRTLETIEGQDDSWKGFKDTVVNQIAPNNPIEDNILAPIMQVKNNKTWYGSDLVSSRLQNELPKNQYDETTDEFSKWLGGKINVSPKKINYLIDQYSGGIGDVILPMITPQAKQNVLKDKFTTDSVLKNKYVSKFYDTLEKQTQIVNDPLSTDEDEIQLKYLNNTSKEMGDLYKEKRNIQMSKISNKEKTEKVREIQGKINELAENALQNYNNFSKNQNSAKIGDEEYYKDSKGEWKSLTDEAEQKNDNISTETYADYKQ
-1205 VKIPMKSDI
+1205 KIYNETQKQ
-1214 EKENFN
+1214 KENGKLN
-1220 SNMDKYNFYKSR
+1220 
-1232 KIKANEEAI
+1232 
-1241 NSLISYKNESIR
+1241 KNQT
-1253 SIENKIAEKENALKN
+1253 LK
-1268 LKNSDTKVAANI
+1268 
-1280 RNQIENLKV
+1280 Q
-1289 RKSKIENDYNLK
+1289 
-1301 IDKFN
+1301 
-1306 QKNTKEKLDVET
+1306 
-1318 QNEMKKDARETLSE
+1318 
-1332 EIKPLLN
+1332 
-1339 GIENWKD
+1339 KD
-1346 KDLLGG
+1346 K
-1352 FRYNR
+1352 
-1357 ETAQRNTYDVV
+1357 
-1368 KDKSQAATINA
+1368 
-1379 TIFDPIQVHQ
+1379 IQ
-1389 AEKTRE
+1389 
-1395 TNKIFNEINN
+1395 I
-1405 LKLDKT
+1405 
-1411 KKYDYVPENDI
+1411 
-1422 KPIKIDEATLAQLYI
+1422 
-1437 EKEINDT
+1437 
-1444 DLKKYNVDVNR
+1444 
-1455 IKTISKTFTNILD
+1455 
-1468 NLYNQMNETLV
+1468 
-1479 EYGYAPIKK
+1479 
-1488 IENYFPHFTENKA
+1488 
-1501 DSTLGKIASYF
+1501 
-1512 GIEINNQELPTEIA
+1512 
-1526 GKTDTFKPGKTW
+1526 
-1538 NANLLKRNTNK
+1538 
-1549 TDYDALKILE
+1549 
-1559 RYVNGAEDIIHTTGD
+1559 
-1574 IQRVREFSKQIRYNF
+1574 
-1589 SDDGVKERIDNINNN
+1589 
-1604 EDLMQFEKEEAI
+1604 
-1616 DAIFSQEKNQLS
+1616 
-1628 HYVTW
+1628 
-1633 LDDYANTLANKKSF
+1633 
-1647 SDRNIEREVGRNI
+1647 
-1660 YTNMA
+1660 
-1665 NIESR
+1665 
-1670 IAANTIGGNLSVS
+1670 
-1683 LTNFAPIFQSMGSTK
+1683 
-1698 PINVFM
+1698 
-1704 GMIET
+1704 
-1709 TKNNILGL
+1709 
-1717 IKGEKDTSFV
+1717 
-1727 QNSNF
+1727 
-1732 LTNRFGTDTISAKTT
+1732 
-1747 TQNISDIFSKLMN
+1747 
-1760 KIDEFSSESIV
+1760 
-1771 RAKYR
+1771 
-1776 ENLQNG
+1776 
-1782 LSEYEALDK
+1782 
-1791 ADKDTAKIM
+1791 
-1800 ADRSKGALPI
+1800 
-1810 FFNKKN
+1810 
-1816 PISKLMT
+1816 
-1823 MFQVEPNNIISNYFK
+1823 
-1838 DMPQDAET
+1838 
-1846 KQQLAYNYGKLM
+1846 
-1858 VASYAFNTIIMAVR
+1858 
-1872 GGNEVL
+1872 
-1878 PDPIRIVSYMIKWL
+1878 
-1892 TGDDD
+1892 
-1897 DEKEKAKNDLT
+1897 
-1908 EALISSVPF
+1908 
-1917 VQNAAGLLGY
+1917 
-1927 EDIGRIP
+1927 
-1934 ISNAM
+1934 
-1939 PDLAKIS
+1939 
-1946 SLMDKDVD
+1946 
-1954 SNYKKETSIKE
+1954 
-1965 ISKPLLYLGL
+1965 
-1975 PVGGAQINKTI
+1975 
-1986 QGIETLKAGGSYTT
+1986 
-2000 NKKGERL
+2000 
-2007 LQFPVENANILDYG
+2007 
-2021 KAVVFGKWSL
+2021 
-2031 PEAQNY
+2031 
-2037 SKSLNAKQTKIYEES
+2037 
-2052 NIPYKELLD
+2052 LLD
-2061 FIDKGMTKKE
+2061 
-2071 DKLNYL
+2071 
-2077 NSTDLATEQKWGIYK
+2077 
-2092 YDILSNTTRADGSSQ
+2092 
-2107 LQDAEY
+2107 
-2113 IIENGVSKEQF
+2113 SK
-2124 INIYNKAQKNNI
+2124 
-2136 DIPTQKEYKQ
+2136 
-2146 MKKSN
+2146 
-2151 ISLNNYIDY
+2151 
-2160 KIKEKDETKKQRDNG
+2160 
-2175 TLSKNQSLS
+2175 
-2184 NVDKIDILLN
+2184 
-2194 SRYSDKE
+2194 YSDKE
-2201 KRGIYENYI
+2201 KKAIYENYI

-2240 SDYEDDGTTT
+2240 SDYKDDGTTT
-2250 GKAISN
+2250 GKAITN
-2256 SKQKK
+2256 SKKKK

-2268 SGMNYEQRLLLLGM
+2268 SGMSYEQRLLLLGM
-2282 KYKLNVQERTTL
+2282 QYKLNGQERTTL

-2302 ITSVEKI
+2302 ITSDEKI
-2309 EIYEKLKGFT
+2309 EIYEKLEGFT
-2319 VYKNGNVNW
+2319 VYKNGNVKW

>member
-166 STPIDQ
+166 STPIQD
-172 RNEDDLKKNFI
+172 RKEEDLNKNFI

-191 AKDNEAISKNINA
+191 QKDNEAISKNINA

-223 GTGTVIGSVNPI
+223 GTGTVISSVNPI

-255 RGMNDK
+255 RGMNEK

-448 NSNNIQMEQNIER
+448 NSNNVQMEQNIER
-461 PKQVIKDFNESAR
+461 QKQIIKDFNESAR

-483 DLKEINQMYNKR
+483 DLKEINQMYNQR

-517 PVIDEQGNISSRE
+517 PVIDEEGNISSRE

-543 VQELAIHEL
+543 VQELAVHEL

-618 LGSQEY
+618 LGNQEY

-773 TLYPETRDYKVEVSD
+773 TLYPEIRDYKVEVSD

-944 SENNSGSFSFDK
+944 SENNSGSFN
-956 TAKRYEDLLLSDTL
+956 LSHQ
-970 SYNKRDNGT
+970 DNQGRKLT
-979 LNIEMYKGKELI
+979 KQQQEYFK
-991 NQITVNSKEEAIK
+991 NSKVRDENGNLKEVYHGTPYDFNIFKYDKLGENTSSLGAGFYFTDKKQTGEEYARDGGNLK
-1004 QLGND
+1004 QV
-1009 ISNYIYENAIQS
+1009 Y
-1021 TKTLDLEQQDRN
+1021 
-1033 YYKPITHKEK
+1033 
-1043 QLDIIK
+1043 LDIEKPMSYGKTTITKGEYANFIK
-1049 KTNPMLDD
+1049 AVDKETKGNYLLDYDGIQNALMEYD
-1057 YHTGIRKLEDIKT
+1057 YGGDDIDLVSAVQSSSGLTWEKT
-1070 FEEAIQDEDSFSWGD
+1070 FELLRKTTGYDGIISKKGFLNNDETLYVAFNSNQIKNIDNINPTNNPD
-1085 YSKEDAEKDL
+1085 IRYSK
-1095 KRNKVRIYSSYAIK
+1095 K
-1109 NGTFV
+1109 NNN
-1114 STSYQQALDYAGGDI
+1114 D
-1129 SKVHSK
+1129 
-1135 EVLTDEVAWINGD
+1135 
-1148 EGQYA
+1148 
-1153 NTNQKYALPTKE
+1153 
-1165 WQQFL
+1165 WQQFV
-1170 EDNYQKQGTGKN
+1170 ENNYQQQGTGKN
-1182 LKEYNLPTMQDVK
+1182 LKEYKLPIREEHGKVQENNAVSIDNFSNTKKYIENNLNIPTKEYFENKKKLDLLTDEDYSVLNDIYEKEGKTEILTEKKKANILEKYANDKYKFKDSFDILAQKFVNKGHYIDKLSKEANNPELKFIYDKNLNSFAEGQYEIGVAQTNNYGKKIGKSINEIWEPVEKQNLTKEFSEYLLHKHNIDRSERNKYVFGSEIGPAESTAIAMELEKKHPEFKEYAKDIKKFNHNNLECLVDAGLLSNDMVNYLESMYPNYVTISRDLQDNLYAGDKDKTGVNAPLKKATGGNSDIQPLKDTMAQQAIKIKRLVNQNKLGQELAKTLKNAHVEQEGTIELSPTMLFELDTLVDTDTKGNKYYTYFENGELQKLKIDDNLYESLRPTERSRLEETLPIKTLQKVTSMHRSVLT
-1195 SSNVEQKNQN
+1195 SSNPIFVVTNFFKDFQDGMFNSKYSSKFIKNYGKALNEIVTKGKYYESYMANGGMTNTYFDYNEGMKKKPNKFVEKIRSANEIVEQLPRMSEFISTLEDGKSLNEALYNASEITTNFKRGGDITKALNRNGVNFLNASVQGLDKQFRNFSGQNGAKGYANLLVKATIMGIVPSILNHILLDDDDDYEKLPESTKDLYYLFKYDDGKFIRIPKGRVLSIFGAAARRTLETIKGQDDSWKGFKDTVVNQIAPNNPIEDNILAPIMQVKNNKTWYGSDLVSSRLQNELPKNQYDETTDEFSKWLGGKINVSPKKINYLIDQYSGGIGDVILPMITPQAKQNVLKDKFTTDSVLKNKYVSKFYDTLEKQTQIVNDPLSTDEDEIQLKYLNNTSKEMGDLYKEKRNIQMSKISNKEKTEKVREIQGKINELAENALQNYNNFSKNQNSAKIGDEEYYKNSKGEWKALTDEAEQKNDNISTETYADYKQ
-1205 VKIPMKSDI
+1205 KI
-1214 EKENFN
+1214 
-1220 SNMDKYNFYKSR
+1220 YNETQKQR
-1232 KIKANEEAI
+1232 NNGKIN
-1241 NSLISYKNESIR
+1241 KNQ
-1253 SIENKIAEKENALKN
+1253 ALKH
-1268 LKNSDTKVAANI
+1268 
-1280 RNQIENLKV
+1280 
-1289 RKSKIENDYNLK
+1289 
-1301 IDKFN
+1301 
-1306 QKNTKEKLDVET
+1306 
-1318 QNEMKKDARETLSE
+1318 
-1332 EIKPLLN
+1332 
-1339 GIENWKD
+1339 KD
-1346 KDLLGG
+1346 K
-1352 FRYNR
+1352 
-1357 ETAQRNTYDVV
+1357 
-1368 KDKSQAATINA
+1368 
-1379 TIFDPIQVHQ
+1379 IQ
-1389 AEKTRE
+1389 
-1395 TNKIFNEINN
+1395 I
-1405 LKLDKT
+1405 
-1411 KKYDYVPENDI
+1411 
-1422 KPIKIDEATLAQLYI
+1422 
-1437 EKEINDT
+1437 
-1444 DLKKYNVDVNR
+1444 
-1455 IKTISKTFTNILD
+1455 
-1468 NLYNQMNETLV
+1468 
-1479 EYGYAPIKK
+1479 
-1488 IENYFPHFTENKA
+1488 
-1501 DSTLGKIASYF
+1501 
-1512 GIEINNQELPTEIA
+1512 
-1526 GKTDTFKPGKTW
+1526 
-1538 NANLLKRNTNK
+1538 
-1549 TDYDALKILE
+1549 
-1559 RYVNGAEDIIHTTGD
+1559 
-1574 IQRVREFSKQIRYNF
+1574 
-1589 SDDGVKERIDNINNN
+1589 
-1604 EDLMQFEKEEAI
+1604 
-1616 DAIFSQEKNQLS
+1616 
-1628 HYVTW
+1628 
-1633 LDDYANTLANKKSF
+1633 
-1647 SDRNIEREVGRNI
+1647 
-1660 YTNMA
+1660 
-1665 NIESR
+1665 
-1670 IAANTIGGNLSVS
+1670 
-1683 LTNFAPIFQSMGSTK
+1683 
-1698 PINVFM
+1698 
-1704 GMIET
+1704 
-1709 TKNNILGL
+1709 
-1717 IKGEKDTSFV
+1717 
-1727 QNSNF
+1727 
-1732 LTNRFGTDTISAKTT
+1732 
-1747 TQNISDIFSKLMN
+1747 
-1760 KIDEFSSESIV
+1760 
-1771 RAKYR
+1771 
-1776 ENLQNG
+1776 
-1782 LSEYEALDK
+1782 
-1791 ADKDTAKIM
+1791 
-1800 ADRSKGALPI
+1800 
-1810 FFNKKN
+1810 
-1816 PISKLMT
+1816 
-1823 MFQVEPNNIISNYFK
+1823 
-1838 DMPQDAET
+1838 
-1846 KQQLAYNYGKLM
+1846 
-1858 VASYAFNTIIMAVR
+1858 
-1872 GGNEVL
+1872 
-1878 PDPIRIVSYMIKWL
+1878 
-1892 TGDDD
+1892 
-1897 DEKEKAKNDLT
+1897 
-1908 EALISSVPF
+1908 
-1917 VQNAAGLLGY
+1917 
-1927 EDIGRIP
+1927 
-1934 ISNAM
+1934 
-1939 PDLAKIS
+1939 
-1946 SLMDKDVD
+1946 
-1954 SNYKKETSIKE
+1954 
-1965 ISKPLLYLGL
+1965 
-1975 PVGGAQINKTI
+1975 
-1986 QGIETLKAGGSYTT
+1986 
-2000 NKKGERL
+2000 
-2007 LQFPVENANILDYG
+2007 
-2021 KAVVFGKWSL
+2021 
-2031 PEAQNY
+2031 
-2037 SKSLNAKQTKIYEES
+2037 
-2052 NIPYKELLD
+2052 LLD
-2061 FIDKGMTKKE
+2061 
-2071 DKLNYL
+2071 
-2077 NSTDLATEQKWGIYK
+2077 
-2092 YDILSNTTRADGSSQ
+2092 
-2107 LQDAEY
+2107 
-2113 IIENGVSKEQF
+2113 SK
-2124 INIYNKAQKNNI
+2124 
-2136 DIPTQKEYKQ
+2136 
-2146 MKKSN
+2146 
-2151 ISLNNYIDY
+2151 
-2160 KIKEKDETKKQRDNG
+2160 
-2175 TLSKNQSLS
+2175 
-2184 NVDKIDILLN
+2184 
-2194 SRYSDKE
+2194 YSDKE
-2201 KRGIYENYI
+2201 KKAIYENYI

-2240 SDYEDDGTTT
+2240 SDYKDDGTTT

>member
-1 MAFFK
+1 MSIYDEWK
-6 LSDLSEKEKKKYLQS
+6 KNNDSSVYTQWKKKKEEERKQYLTELSNNTNNTISDSQTNNNLKIWKPENTQSSQLSQTNINKINNEKKYNLPVNLNKSNNAKDLLKKAEEYKKSDSTENVAQS
-21 IEDQVNER
+21 N
-29 LNSRN
+29 
-34 SLEKE
+34 
-39 ANDNFNNIFN
+39 
-49 SRYGQNNNI
+49 Y
-58 NVGNTN
+58 VGNTEN
-64 DWATSKIK
+64 TI
-72 EKNSADNLLA
+72 DNQ
-82 PVETK
+82 
-87 INEDLYKND
+87 YKNE
-96 LKNSAQQYY
+96 K
-105 DNSNI
+105 I
-110 SYKNKNIFEDILG
+110 SQDILG
-123 IGENLVRGASSGL
+123 IGENLVRGPSSGL
-136 KQTMNYATA
+136 KQTMNYVTA
-145 VNKGYKG
+145 VNKGHAG
-152 YNDITNKLARAKYL
+152 YNNITNQLARAKYL

-223 GTGTVIGSVNPI
+223 GTGTVIGLVNPI

-299 GKEGVKKAIQKVASK
+299 GKEGVKKAIQEVASK

-400 GQTITQA
+400 GQNITQA
-407 EYNQALQDAQ
+407 EYNQGLQDAQ

-448 NSNNIQMEQNIER
+448 NSNNIQMEQNIEQ

-474 QYNIDYSNE
+474 QYNIDYNNE

-512 FSVWK
+512 FSIWK

-530 VVINPNAQDTKTR
+530 VVINPNAEDTKTR
-543 VQELAIHEL
+543 VQELAVHEL

-564 ILKDASRKENWKSA
+564 ILKDASRKENWESA

-598 EEEFNKIVDEEATM
+598 EKEFNKIVDEEATM

-677 NDNTTK
+677 NDSNTYK
-683 FSIAGIKSLDNIKN
+683 KYSIQTDNNGNKYVKV
-697 DSYSYNRGVNSYN
+697 DTD
-710 NAINLAKQ
+710 Q
-718 NIDNEQIRQKTG
+718 NIFDGIDKKDYNKIAKMYMQDYLMGKTKLSDNDTAVIDRKSANKYTNPGKKQQN
-730 WFQDKNGDWK
+730 FDKK
-740 YEFSDKDM
+740 MQLTPE
-748 ALKNVK
+748 LKNVLE
-754 IQKNKIYK
+754 IAQKDATSLPIKSNSKYQSWEYYKFNFELSGKKFNGIVNIGIDSNGNKHFYEINKIK
-762 LVDILKHDTLF
+762 EVDDI
-773 TLYPETRDYKVEVSD
+773 S
-788 KIKGNASF
+788 
-796 DRKNNTIT
+796 
-804 VSSRLIKNNKS
+804 
-815 LEGTLIHEIQHAIQ
+815 
-829 NIEKFERGT
+829 GT
-838 STKGSKLKY
+838 SLNRSPI
-847 YNSLGEIEAAETK
+847 SL
-860 ERFLAEKYQNKDMSK
+860 S
-875 IAPESSKANPQHK
+875 
-888 NLNEYLKNRNLLDK
+888 
-902 VKDSMY
+902 
-908 NYFNKKGGNNY
+908 
-919 EVSEE
+919 
-924 IVEKSTTQ
+924 
-932 NNSLV
+932 NNSLPSTQQNV
-937 DERKRIE
+937 NSQPLQKYSMQE
-944 SENNSGSFSFDK
+944 SENNSGSFNLQ
-956 TAKRYEDLLLSDTL
+956 E
-970 SYNKRDNGT
+970 NKP
-979 LNIEMYKGKELI
+979 
-991 NQITVNSKEEAIK
+991 Q
-1004 QLGND
+1004 
-1009 ISNYIYENAIQS
+1009 
-1021 TKTLDLEQQDRN
+1021 
-1033 YYKPITHKEK
+1033 
-1043 QLDIIK
+1043 
-1049 KTNPMLDD
+1049 
-1057 YHTGIRKLEDIKT
+1057 
-1070 FEEAIQDEDSFSWGD
+1070 
-1085 YSKEDAEKDL
+1085 
-1095 KRNKVRIYSSYAIK
+1095 
-1109 NGTFV
+1109 
-1114 STSYQQALDYAGGDI
+1114 
-1129 SKVHSK
+1129 
-1135 EVLTDEVAWINGD
+1135 
-1148 EGQYA
+1148 
-1153 NTNQKYALPTKE
+1153 YALPTKE
-1165 WQQFL
+1165 WQQFV

-1253 SIENKIAEKENALKN
+1253 SIENKIAEKENALKK

-1437 EKEINDT
+1437 EKKINDT

-1683 LTNFAPIFQSMGSTK
+1683 LTNFAPIFQSIGSTK

-1908 EALISSVPF
+1908 EALISLVPF

-1939 PDLAKIS
+1939 PDLTKIS

-1954 SNYKKETSIKE
+1954 SNYKKETLIKE

-2037 SKSLNAKQTKIYEES
+2037 SKTLNAKQTKIYEES

-2061 FIDKGMTKKE
+2061 YIDKGMTKKE

-2077 NSTDLATEQKWGIYK
+2077 NSTDLTTEQKWGIYK

-2113 IIENGVSKEQF
+2113 MINNGVSKEQF
-2124 INIYNKAQKNNI
+2124 INIYNKAQKNSI
-2136 DIPTQKEYKQ
+2136 DIPTQEEYKL

-2160 KIKEKDETKKQRDNG
+2160 KIKEKEETKKQRDNG

-2210 KSEKDTEYK
+2210 KSENDTEYK

-2261 VYEYVNS
+2261 VYAYVNS
-2268 SGMNYEQRLLLLGM
+2268 SGMSYEQKLLLLGM
-2282 KYKLNVQERTTL
+2282 KYKLNGQERTTL

-2302 ITSVEKI
+2302 ITSDEKI
-2309 EIYEKLKGFT
+2309 KIYEKLEGFT
-2319 VYKNGNVNW
+2319 VYKNGNVKW

>member
-49 SRYGQNNNI
+49 SKYGQNNNI

-87 INEDLYKND
+87 IKEDLYKND

-105 DNSNI
+105 DNNI

-400 GQTITQA
+400 GQNITQV

-417 KAGVDVQ
+417 RAGVDVQ

-433 QINNINSN
+433 QINNINNNEINQENINSN
-441 ENIAPIQ
+441 ENIEPIQ
-448 NSNNIQMEQNIER
+448 NSNNVQMEHNIEQ

-474 QYNIDYSNE
+474 QYNIDHNNE

-517 PVIDEQGNISSRE
+517 PVIDEEGNISGRE
-530 VVINPNAQDTKTR
+530 VVINPNAEDTKTR
-543 VQELAIHEL
+543 VQELAVHEL

-564 ILKDASRKENWKSA
+564 ILKDASRKENWESA
-578 RKSLEDTYREAYK
+578 RKSLENTYREAYK

-677 NDNTTK
+677 NDSNTYK
-683 FSIAGIKSLDNIKN
+683 KYSIQTDNNGNKYVKV
-697 DSYSYNRGVNSYN
+697 DTD
-710 NAINLAKQ
+710 Q
-718 NIDNEQIRQKTG
+718 NIFDGIDKKDYNKIAKMYMQDYLMGKTKLSDNDTAVIDRKSANKYTNPGKKQQN
-730 WFQDKNGDWK
+730 FDKK
-740 YEFSDKDM
+740 MQLTPE
-748 ALKNVK
+748 LKNVLE
-754 IQKNKIYK
+754 IAQKDATSLPIKSNSKYQSWEYYKFNFELSGKKFNGIVNIGIDSNGNKHFYEINKIK
-762 LVDILKHDTLF
+762 EVDDI
-773 TLYPETRDYKVEVSD
+773 S
-788 KIKGNASF
+788 
-796 DRKNNTIT
+796 
-804 VSSRLIKNNKS
+804 
-815 LEGTLIHEIQHAIQ
+815 
-829 NIEKFERGT
+829 GT
-838 STKGSKLKY
+838 SLNRSPI
-847 YNSLGEIEAAETK
+847 SL
-860 ERFLAEKYQNKDMSK
+860 S
-875 IAPESSKANPQHK
+875 
-888 NLNEYLKNRNLLDK
+888 
-902 VKDSMY
+902 
-908 NYFNKKGGNNY
+908 
-919 EVSEE
+919 
-924 IVEKSTTQ
+924 
-932 NNSLV
+932 NNSLPSTQQNV
-937 DERKRIE
+937 NSQPLQKYSMQE

-1165 WQQFL
+1165 WQQFV

-1182 LKEYNLPTMQDVK
+1182 LKEYNLPTMQDAVKMNNNKQVELLTDEDYSVLNEIYEKEGKTEILTEKKKANILEKYANDKYKFKDSFDILAQKFVNKGHYIDKLSKEANNPELKFIYDKNLNSFAEGQYEIGVAQTNNEGKKIGKSINEIWEPLEKQNLTKEFSEYLLHKHNIDRSERNKYVFGSEIGPAESTAIAMELEKKHPEFKEYAKDIKKFNHNNLECLVDAGLLSNDMVNYLESMYPNYVTISRDLQDSIYAGDKDKTGVNAPLKKATGGNSDIQPLKDTMAQQAIKIKRLVNQNKLGQELAKTLKNAHVEQEGTIELSPTMLFELDTLVDTDIKGNKYYTYFENGELQKLKIDDNLYESLKPTERSRLEETMPIKALQKVTSMHRSVLTSSNPIFVVTNFFKDFQDGMFNSKYSSKFVKNYGKALNEIITKGKYYESYMANGGMTNTYFDYNEGIKKKPNKFVEKIRSANEIIEQLPRLSEFISTLEDVK
-1195 SSNVEQKNQN
+1195 SLNEALYNAAEITTNFKRGGDITKALNRNGVNFLNASVQGLDKQFRNFSGQNGAKGYVNLLIKATIMGIVPSILNHILLDDDDDYEKLPESTKDLYYLFKYDDGKFIRIPKGRVLSIFGAAARRTLETIEGQDDSWKGFKDTVVNQIAPNNPIEDNILAPIMQVKNNKTWYGSDLVSSRLKNELPKNQYDETTDEFSKWLGEKINVSPKKINYLIDQYSGGIGDVILPMITPQAKQNVLKDKFTTDSVLKNKYVSKFYDTLEKQTQIVNDPLSTDEDEIQLKYLNNTSKEMGDLYKEKRNIQMSKISNKEKTEKVREIQGKINELAENALQNYNNFSKNQNSAKIGDEEYYKNSKGEWKALTDEAEQKNDNISTETYADYKQ
-1205 VKIPMKSDI
+1205 KI
-1214 EKENFN
+1214 
-1220 SNMDKYNFYKSR
+1220 YNETQKQR
-1232 KIKANEEAI
+1232 NNGKIN
-1241 NSLISYKNESIR
+1241 KNQ
-1253 SIENKIAEKENALKN
+1253 ALK
-1268 LKNSDTKVAANI
+1268 
-1280 RNQIENLKV
+1280 Q
-1289 RKSKIENDYNLK
+1289 
-1301 IDKFN
+1301 
-1306 QKNTKEKLDVET
+1306 
-1318 QNEMKKDARETLSE
+1318 
-1332 EIKPLLN
+1332 
-1339 GIENWKD
+1339 KD
-1346 KDLLGG
+1346 K
-1352 FRYNR
+1352 
-1357 ETAQRNTYDVV
+1357 
-1368 KDKSQAATINA
+1368 
-1379 TIFDPIQVHQ
+1379 IQ
-1389 AEKTRE
+1389 
-1395 TNKIFNEINN
+1395 I
-1405 LKLDKT
+1405 
-1411 KKYDYVPENDI
+1411 
-1422 KPIKIDEATLAQLYI
+1422 
-1437 EKEINDT
+1437 
-1444 DLKKYNVDVNR
+1444 
-1455 IKTISKTFTNILD
+1455 
-1468 NLYNQMNETLV
+1468 
-1479 EYGYAPIKK
+1479 
-1488 IENYFPHFTENKA
+1488 
-1501 DSTLGKIASYF
+1501 
-1512 GIEINNQELPTEIA
+1512 
-1526 GKTDTFKPGKTW
+1526 
-1538 NANLLKRNTNK
+1538 
-1549 TDYDALKILE
+1549 
-1559 RYVNGAEDIIHTTGD
+1559 
-1574 IQRVREFSKQIRYNF
+1574 
-1589 SDDGVKERIDNINNN
+1589 
-1604 EDLMQFEKEEAI
+1604 
-1616 DAIFSQEKNQLS
+1616 
-1628 HYVTW
+1628 
-1633 LDDYANTLANKKSF
+1633 
-1647 SDRNIEREVGRNI
+1647 
-1660 YTNMA
+1660 
-1665 NIESR
+1665 
-1670 IAANTIGGNLSVS
+1670 
-1683 LTNFAPIFQSMGSTK
+1683 
-1698 PINVFM
+1698 
-1704 GMIET
+1704 
-1709 TKNNILGL
+1709 
-1717 IKGEKDTSFV
+1717 
-1727 QNSNF
+1727 
-1732 LTNRFGTDTISAKTT
+1732 
-1747 TQNISDIFSKLMN
+1747 
-1760 KIDEFSSESIV
+1760 
-1771 RAKYR
+1771 
-1776 ENLQNG
+1776 
-1782 LSEYEALDK
+1782 
-1791 ADKDTAKIM
+1791 
-1800 ADRSKGALPI
+1800 
-1810 FFNKKN
+1810 
-1816 PISKLMT
+1816 
-1823 MFQVEPNNIISNYFK
+1823 
-1838 DMPQDAET
+1838 
-1846 KQQLAYNYGKLM
+1846 
-1858 VASYAFNTIIMAVR
+1858 
-1872 GGNEVL
+1872 
-1878 PDPIRIVSYMIKWL
+1878 
-1892 TGDDD
+1892 
-1897 DEKEKAKNDLT
+1897 
-1908 EALISSVPF
+1908 
-1917 VQNAAGLLGY
+1917 
-1927 EDIGRIP
+1927 
-1934 ISNAM
+1934 
-1939 PDLAKIS
+1939 
-1946 SLMDKDVD
+1946 
-1954 SNYKKETSIKE
+1954 
-1965 ISKPLLYLGL
+1965 
-1975 PVGGAQINKTI
+1975 
-1986 QGIETLKAGGSYTT
+1986 
-2000 NKKGERL
+2000 
-2007 LQFPVENANILDYG
+2007 
-2021 KAVVFGKWSL
+2021 
-2031 PEAQNY
+2031 
-2037 SKSLNAKQTKIYEES
+2037 
-2052 NIPYKELLD
+2052 LLD
-2061 FIDKGMTKKE
+2061 
-2071 DKLNYL
+2071 
-2077 NSTDLATEQKWGIYK
+2077 
-2092 YDILSNTTRADGSSQ
+2092 
-2107 LQDAEY
+2107 
-2113 IIENGVSKEQF
+2113 SK
-2124 INIYNKAQKNNI
+2124 
-2136 DIPTQKEYKQ
+2136 
-2146 MKKSN
+2146 
-2151 ISLNNYIDY
+2151 
-2160 KIKEKDETKKQRDNG
+2160 
-2175 TLSKNQSLS
+2175 
-2184 NVDKIDILLN
+2184 
-2194 SRYSDKE
+2194 YSDKE
-2201 KRGIYENYI
+2201 KKAIYENYI

-2240 SDYEDDGTTT
+2240 SDYKDDGTTT
-2250 GKAISN
+2250 GKAITN
-2256 SKQKK
+2256 SKKKK

-2268 SGMNYEQRLLLLGM
+2268 SGMSYEQRLLLLGM
-2282 KYKLNVQERTTL
+2282 QYKLNGQERTTL

-2302 ITSVEKI
+2302 ITSDEKI
-2309 EIYEKLKGFT
+2309 EIYEKLEGFT
-2319 VYKNGNVNW
+2319 VYKNGNVKW

>member
-49 SRYGQNNNI
+49 SKYGQNNNI

-87 INEDLYKND
+87 IKEDLYKND

-105 DNSNI
+105 DNNI

-400 GQTITQA
+400 GQNITQV

-417 KAGVDVQ
+417 RAGVDVQ

-433 QINNINSN
+433 QINNINNNEINQENINSN
-441 ENIAPIQ
+441 ENIEPIQ
-448 NSNNIQMEQNIER
+448 NSNNVQMEHNIEQ

-474 QYNIDYSNE
+474 QYNIDHNNE

-517 PVIDEQGNISSRE
+517 PVIDEEGNISGRE
-530 VVINPNAQDTKTR
+530 VVINPNAEDTKTR
-543 VQELAIHEL
+543 VQELAVHEL

-564 ILKDASRKENWKSA
+564 ILKDASRKENWESA
-578 RKSLEDTYREAYK
+578 RKSLENTYREAYK

-677 NDNTTK
+677 NDSNTYK
-683 FSIAGIKSLDNIKN
+683 KYSIQTDNNGNKYVKV
-697 DSYSYNRGVNSYN
+697 DTD
-710 NAINLAKQ
+710 Q
-718 NIDNEQIRQKTG
+718 NIFDGIDKKDYNKIAKMYMQDYLMGKTKLSDNDTAVIDRKSANKYTNPGKKQQN
-730 WFQDKNGDWK
+730 FDKK
-740 YEFSDKDM
+740 MQLTPE
-748 ALKNVK
+748 LKNVLE
-754 IQKNKIYK
+754 IAQKDATSLPIKSNSKYQSWEYYKFNFELSGKKFNGIVNIGIDSNGNKHFYEINKIK
-762 LVDILKHDTLF
+762 EVDDI
-773 TLYPETRDYKVEVSD
+773 S
-788 KIKGNASF
+788 
-796 DRKNNTIT
+796 
-804 VSSRLIKNNKS
+804 
-815 LEGTLIHEIQHAIQ
+815 
-829 NIEKFERGT
+829 GT
-838 STKGSKLKY
+838 SLNRSPI
-847 YNSLGEIEAAETK
+847 SL
-860 ERFLAEKYQNKDMSK
+860 S
-875 IAPESSKANPQHK
+875 
-888 NLNEYLKNRNLLDK
+888 
-902 VKDSMY
+902 
-908 NYFNKKGGNNY
+908 
-919 EVSEE
+919 
-924 IVEKSTTQ
+924 
-932 NNSLV
+932 NNSLPSTQQNV
-937 DERKRIE
+937 NSQPLQKYSMQE

-1165 WQQFL
+1165 WQQFV

-1182 LKEYNLPTMQDVK
+1182 LKEYNLPTMQDAVK
-1195 SSNVEQKNQN
+1195 MNNNKQVELLTDEDYSVLNEIYEKEGKTEILTEKKKANILEKYANDKYKFKDSFDILAQKFVNKGHYIDKLSKEANNPELKFIYDKNLNSFAEGQYEIGVAQTNNEGKKIGKSINEIWEPLEKQNLTKEFSEYLLHKHNIDRSERNKYVFGSEIGPAESTAIAMELEKKHPEFKEYAKDIKKFNHNNLECLVDAGLLSNDMVNYLESMYPNYVTISRDLQDSIYAGDKDKTGVNAPLKKATGGNSDIQPLKDTMAQQAIKIKRLVNQNKLGQELAKTLKNAHVEQEGTIELSPTMLFELDTLVDTDIKGNKYYTYFENGELQKLKIDDNLYESLKPTERSRLEETMPIKALQKVTSMHRSVLTSSNPIFVVTNFFKDFQDGMFNSKYSSKFVKNYGKALNEIITKGKYYESYMANGGMTNTYFDYNEGIKKKPNKFVEKIRSANEIIEQLPRLSEFISTLEDGKSLNEALYNAAEITTNFKRGGDITKALNRNGVNFLNASVQGLDKQFRNFSGQNGAKGYVNLLIKATIMGIVPSILNHILLDDDDDYEKLPESTKDLYYLFKYDDGKFIRIPKGRVLSIFGAAARRTLETIEGQDDSWKGFKDTVVNQIAPNNPIEDNILAPIMQVKNNKTWYGSDLVSSRLKNELPKNQYDETTDEFSKWLGEKINVSPKKINYLIDQYSGGIGDVILPMITPQAKQNVLKDKFTTDSVLKNKYVSKFYDTLEKQTQIVNDPLSTDEDEIQLKYLNNTSKEMGDLYKEKRNIQMSKISNKEKTEKVREIQGKINELAENALQNYNNFSKNQNSAKIGDEEYYKNSKGEWKALTDEAEQKNDNISTETYADYKQ
-1205 VKIPMKSDI
+1205 KI
-1214 EKENFN
+1214 
-1220 SNMDKYNFYKSR
+1220 YNETQKQR
-1232 KIKANEEAI
+1232 NNGKIN
-1241 NSLISYKNESIR
+1241 KNQ
-1253 SIENKIAEKENALKN
+1253 ALK
-1268 LKNSDTKVAANI
+1268 
-1280 RNQIENLKV
+1280 Q
-1289 RKSKIENDYNLK
+1289 
-1301 IDKFN
+1301 
-1306 QKNTKEKLDVET
+1306 
-1318 QNEMKKDARETLSE
+1318 
-1332 EIKPLLN
+1332 
-1339 GIENWKD
+1339 KD
-1346 KDLLGG
+1346 K
-1352 FRYNR
+1352 
-1357 ETAQRNTYDVV
+1357 
-1368 KDKSQAATINA
+1368 
-1379 TIFDPIQVHQ
+1379 IQ
-1389 AEKTRE
+1389 
-1395 TNKIFNEINN
+1395 I
-1405 LKLDKT
+1405 
-1411 KKYDYVPENDI
+1411 
-1422 KPIKIDEATLAQLYI
+1422 
-1437 EKEINDT
+1437 
-1444 DLKKYNVDVNR
+1444 
-1455 IKTISKTFTNILD
+1455 
-1468 NLYNQMNETLV
+1468 
-1479 EYGYAPIKK
+1479 
-1488 IENYFPHFTENKA
+1488 
-1501 DSTLGKIASYF
+1501 
-1512 GIEINNQELPTEIA
+1512 
-1526 GKTDTFKPGKTW
+1526 
-1538 NANLLKRNTNK
+1538 
-1549 TDYDALKILE
+1549 
-1559 RYVNGAEDIIHTTGD
+1559 
-1574 IQRVREFSKQIRYNF
+1574 
-1589 SDDGVKERIDNINNN
+1589 
-1604 EDLMQFEKEEAI
+1604 
-1616 DAIFSQEKNQLS
+1616 
-1628 HYVTW
+1628 
-1633 LDDYANTLANKKSF
+1633 
-1647 SDRNIEREVGRNI
+1647 
-1660 YTNMA
+1660 
-1665 NIESR
+1665 
-1670 IAANTIGGNLSVS
+1670 
-1683 LTNFAPIFQSMGSTK
+1683 
-1698 PINVFM
+1698 
-1704 GMIET
+1704 
-1709 TKNNILGL
+1709 
-1717 IKGEKDTSFV
+1717 
-1727 QNSNF
+1727 
-1732 LTNRFGTDTISAKTT
+1732 
-1747 TQNISDIFSKLMN
+1747 
-1760 KIDEFSSESIV
+1760 
-1771 RAKYR
+1771 
-1776 ENLQNG
+1776 
-1782 LSEYEALDK
+1782 
-1791 ADKDTAKIM
+1791 
-1800 ADRSKGALPI
+1800 
-1810 FFNKKN
+1810 
-1816 PISKLMT
+1816 
-1823 MFQVEPNNIISNYFK
+1823 
-1838 DMPQDAET
+1838 
-1846 KQQLAYNYGKLM
+1846 
-1858 VASYAFNTIIMAVR
+1858 
-1872 GGNEVL
+1872 
-1878 PDPIRIVSYMIKWL
+1878 
-1892 TGDDD
+1892 
-1897 DEKEKAKNDLT
+1897 
-1908 EALISSVPF
+1908 
-1917 VQNAAGLLGY
+1917 
-1927 EDIGRIP
+1927 
-1934 ISNAM
+1934 
-1939 PDLAKIS
+1939 
-1946 SLMDKDVD
+1946 
-1954 SNYKKETSIKE
+1954 
-1965 ISKPLLYLGL
+1965 
-1975 PVGGAQINKTI
+1975 
-1986 QGIETLKAGGSYTT
+1986 
-2000 NKKGERL
+2000 
-2007 LQFPVENANILDYG
+2007 
-2021 KAVVFGKWSL
+2021 
-2031 PEAQNY
+2031 
-2037 SKSLNAKQTKIYEES
+2037 
-2052 NIPYKELLD
+2052 LLD
-2061 FIDKGMTKKE
+2061 
-2071 DKLNYL
+2071 
-2077 NSTDLATEQKWGIYK
+2077 
-2092 YDILSNTTRADGSSQ
+2092 
-2107 LQDAEY
+2107 
-2113 IIENGVSKEQF
+2113 SK
-2124 INIYNKAQKNNI
+2124 
-2136 DIPTQKEYKQ
+2136 
-2146 MKKSN
+2146 
-2151 ISLNNYIDY
+2151 
-2160 KIKEKDETKKQRDNG
+2160 
-2175 TLSKNQSLS
+2175 
-2184 NVDKIDILLN
+2184 
-2194 SRYSDKE
+2194 YSDKE
-2201 KRGIYENYI
+2201 KKAIYENYI

-2240 SDYEDDGTTT
+2240 SDYKDDGTTT
-2250 GKAISN
+2250 GKAITN
-2256 SKQKK
+2256 SKKKK

-2268 SGMNYEQRLLLLGM
+2268 SGMSYEQRLLLLGM
-2282 KYKLNVQERTTL
+2282 QYKLNGQERTTL

-2302 ITSVEKI
+2302 ITSDEKI
-2309 EIYEKLKGFT
+2309 EIYE
-2319 VYKNGNVNW
+2319 

>member
-49 SRYGQNNNI
+49 SKYGQNNNI

-87 INEDLYKND
+87 IKEDLYKND

-105 DNSNI
+105 DNNI

-400 GQTITQA
+400 GQNITQV

-417 KAGVDVQ
+417 RAGVDVQ

-433 QINNINSN
+433 QINNINNNEINQENINSN
-441 ENIAPIQ
+441 ENIEPIQ
-448 NSNNIQMEQNIER
+448 NSNNVQMEHNIEQ

-474 QYNIDYSNE
+474 QYNIDHNNE

-517 PVIDEQGNISSRE
+517 PVIDEEGNISGRE
-530 VVINPNAQDTKTR
+530 VVINPNAEDTKTR
-543 VQELAIHEL
+543 VQELAVHEL

-564 ILKDASRKENWKSA
+564 ILKDASRKENWESA
-578 RKSLEDTYREAYK
+578 RKSLENTYREAYK

-677 NDNTTK
+677 NDSNTYK
-683 FSIAGIKSLDNIKN
+683 KYSIQTDNNGNKYVKV
-697 DSYSYNRGVNSYN
+697 DTD
-710 NAINLAKQ
+710 Q
-718 NIDNEQIRQKTG
+718 NIFDGIDKKDYNKIAKMYMQDYLMGKTKLSDNDTAVIDRKSANKYTNPGKKQQN
-730 WFQDKNGDWK
+730 FDKK
-740 YEFSDKDM
+740 MQLTPE
-748 ALKNVK
+748 LKNVLE
-754 IQKNKIYK
+754 IAQKDATSLPIKSNSKYQSWEYYKFNFELSGKKFNGIVNIGIDSNGNKHFYEINKIK
-762 LVDILKHDTLF
+762 EVDDI
-773 TLYPETRDYKVEVSD
+773 S
-788 KIKGNASF
+788 
-796 DRKNNTIT
+796 
-804 VSSRLIKNNKS
+804 
-815 LEGTLIHEIQHAIQ
+815 
-829 NIEKFERGT
+829 GT
-838 STKGSKLKY
+838 SLNRSPI
-847 YNSLGEIEAAETK
+847 SL
-860 ERFLAEKYQNKDMSK
+860 S
-875 IAPESSKANPQHK
+875 
-888 NLNEYLKNRNLLDK
+888 
-902 VKDSMY
+902 
-908 NYFNKKGGNNY
+908 
-919 EVSEE
+919 
-924 IVEKSTTQ
+924 
-932 NNSLV
+932 NNSLPSTQQNV
-937 DERKRIE
+937 NSQPLQKYSMQE

-1165 WQQFL
+1165 WQQFV

-1182 LKEYNLPTMQDVK
+1182 LKEYNLPTMQDAVK
-1195 SSNVEQKNQN
+1195 MNNNKQVELLTDEDYSVLNEIYEKEGKTEILTEKKKANILEKYANDKYKFKDSFDILAQKFVNKGHYIDKLSKEANNPELKFIYDKNLNSFAEGQYEIGVAQTNNEGKKIGKSINEIWEPLEKQNLTKEFSEYLLHKHNIDRSERNKYVFGSEIGPAESTAIAMELEKKHPEFKEYAKDIKKFNHNNLECLVDAGLLSNDMVNYLESMYPNYVTISRDLQDSIYAGDKDKTGVNAPLKKATGGNSDIQPLKDTMAQQAIKIKRLVNQNKLGQELAKTLKNAHVEQEGTIELSPTMLFELDTLVDTDIKGNKYYTYFENGELQKLKIDDNLYESLKPTERSRLEETMPIKALQKVTSMHRSVLTSSNPIFVVTNFFKDFQDGMFNSKYSSKFVKNYGKALNEIITKGKYYESYMANGGMTNTYFDYNEGIKKKPNKFVEKIRSANEIIEQLPRLSEFISTLEDGKSLNEALYNAAEITTNFKRGGDITKALNRNGVNFLNASVQGLDKQFRNFSGQNGAKGYVNLLIKATIMGIVPSILNHILLDDDDDYEKLPESTKDLYYLFKYDDGKFIRIPKGRVLSIFGAAARRTLETIEGQDDSWKGFKDTVVNQIAPNNPIEDNILAPIMQVKNNKTWYGSDLVSSRLKNELPKNQYDETTDEFSKWLGEKINVSPKKINYLIDQYSGGIGDVILPMITPQAKQNVLKDKFTTDSVLKNKYVSKFYDTLEKQTQIVNDPLSTDEDEIQLKYLNNTSKEMGDLYKEKRNIQMSKISNKEKTEKVREIQGKINELAENALQNYNNFSKNQNSAKIGDEEYYKNSKGEWKALTDEAEQKNDNISTETYADYKQ
-1205 VKIPMKSDI
+1205 KI
-1214 EKENFN
+1214 
-1220 SNMDKYNFYKSR
+1220 YNETQKQR
-1232 KIKANEEAI
+1232 NNGKIN
-1241 NSLISYKNESIR
+1241 KNQ
-1253 SIENKIAEKENALKN
+1253 ALK
-1268 LKNSDTKVAANI
+1268 
-1280 RNQIENLKV
+1280 Q
-1289 RKSKIENDYNLK
+1289 
-1301 IDKFN
+1301 
-1306 QKNTKEKLDVET
+1306 
-1318 QNEMKKDARETLSE
+1318 
-1332 EIKPLLN
+1332 
-1339 GIENWKD
+1339 KD
-1346 KDLLGG
+1346 K
-1352 FRYNR
+1352 
-1357 ETAQRNTYDVV
+1357 
-1368 KDKSQAATINA
+1368 
-1379 TIFDPIQVHQ
+1379 IQ
-1389 AEKTRE
+1389 
-1395 TNKIFNEINN
+1395 I
-1405 LKLDKT
+1405 
-1411 KKYDYVPENDI
+1411 
-1422 KPIKIDEATLAQLYI
+1422 
-1437 EKEINDT
+1437 
-1444 DLKKYNVDVNR
+1444 
-1455 IKTISKTFTNILD
+1455 
-1468 NLYNQMNETLV
+1468 
-1479 EYGYAPIKK
+1479 
-1488 IENYFPHFTENKA
+1488 
-1501 DSTLGKIASYF
+1501 
-1512 GIEINNQELPTEIA
+1512 
-1526 GKTDTFKPGKTW
+1526 
-1538 NANLLKRNTNK
+1538 
-1549 TDYDALKILE
+1549 
-1559 RYVNGAEDIIHTTGD
+1559 
-1574 IQRVREFSKQIRYNF
+1574 
-1589 SDDGVKERIDNINNN
+1589 
-1604 EDLMQFEKEEAI
+1604 
-1616 DAIFSQEKNQLS
+1616 
-1628 HYVTW
+1628 
-1633 LDDYANTLANKKSF
+1633 
-1647 SDRNIEREVGRNI
+1647 
-1660 YTNMA
+1660 
-1665 NIESR
+1665 
-1670 IAANTIGGNLSVS
+1670 
-1683 LTNFAPIFQSMGSTK
+1683 
-1698 PINVFM
+1698 
-1704 GMIET
+1704 
-1709 TKNNILGL
+1709 
-1717 IKGEKDTSFV
+1717 
-1727 QNSNF
+1727 
-1732 LTNRFGTDTISAKTT
+1732 
-1747 TQNISDIFSKLMN
+1747 
-1760 KIDEFSSESIV
+1760 
-1771 RAKYR
+1771 
-1776 ENLQNG
+1776 
-1782 LSEYEALDK
+1782 
-1791 ADKDTAKIM
+1791 
-1800 ADRSKGALPI
+1800 
-1810 FFNKKN
+1810 
-1816 PISKLMT
+1816 
-1823 MFQVEPNNIISNYFK
+1823 
-1838 DMPQDAET
+1838 
-1846 KQQLAYNYGKLM
+1846 
-1858 VASYAFNTIIMAVR
+1858 
-1872 GGNEVL
+1872 
-1878 PDPIRIVSYMIKWL
+1878 
-1892 TGDDD
+1892 
-1897 DEKEKAKNDLT
+1897 
-1908 EALISSVPF
+1908 
-1917 VQNAAGLLGY
+1917 
-1927 EDIGRIP
+1927 
-1934 ISNAM
+1934 
-1939 PDLAKIS
+1939 
-1946 SLMDKDVD
+1946 
-1954 SNYKKETSIKE
+1954 
-1965 ISKPLLYLGL
+1965 
-1975 PVGGAQINKTI
+1975 
-1986 QGIETLKAGGSYTT
+1986 
-2000 NKKGERL
+2000 
-2007 LQFPVENANILDYG
+2007 
-2021 KAVVFGKWSL
+2021 
-2031 PEAQNY
+2031 
-2037 SKSLNAKQTKIYEES
+2037 
-2052 NIPYKELLD
+2052 LLD
-2061 FIDKGMTKKE
+2061 
-2071 DKLNYL
+2071 
-2077 NSTDLATEQKWGIYK
+2077 
-2092 YDILSNTTRADGSSQ
+2092 
-2107 LQDAEY
+2107 
-2113 IIENGVSKEQF
+2113 SK
-2124 INIYNKAQKNNI
+2124 
-2136 DIPTQKEYKQ
+2136 
-2146 MKKSN
+2146 
-2151 ISLNNYIDY
+2151 
-2160 KIKEKDETKKQRDNG
+2160 
-2175 TLSKNQSLS
+2175 
-2184 NVDKIDILLN
+2184 
-2194 SRYSDKE
+2194 YSDKE
-2201 KRGIYENYI
+2201 KKAIYENYI

-2240 SDYEDDGTTT
+2240 SDYKDDGTTT
-2250 GKAISN
+2250 GKAITN
-2256 SKQKK
+2256 SKKKK

-2268 SGMNYEQRLLLLGM
+2268 SGMSYEQRLLLLGM
-2282 KYKLNVQERTTL
+2282 QYKLNGQERTTL

-2302 ITSVEKI
+2302 ITSDEKI
-2309 EIYEKLKGFT
+2309 EIYEKLEGFT
-2319 VYKNGNVNW
+2319 VYKNGNVKW

>member
-1 MAFFK
+1 
-6 LSDLSEKEKKKYLQS
+6 
-21 IEDQVNER
+21 
-29 LNSRN
+29 
-34 SLEKE
+34 
-39 ANDNFNNIFN
+39 
-49 SRYGQNNNI
+49 
-58 NVGNTN
+58 
-64 DWATSKIK
+64 
-72 EKNSADNLLA
+72 
-82 PVETK
+82 
-87 INEDLYKND
+87 
-96 LKNSAQQYY
+96 
-105 DNSNI
+105 
-110 SYKNKNIFEDILG
+110 
-123 IGENLVRGASSGL
+123 
-136 KQTMNYATA
+136 
-145 VNKGYKG
+145 
-152 YNDITNKLARAKYL
+152 
-166 STPIDQ
+166 
-172 RNEDDLKKNFI
+172 
-183 EEAVNNSI
+183 
-191 AKDNEAISKNINA
+191 

-299 GKEGVKKAIQKVASK
+299 GKEGVKKAIQEVASK

-343 LQEISATAIAGKN
+343 LQEISATAIAGKD

-365 KMIQDGIN
+365 NMLQDGIN

-448 NSNNIQMEQNIER
+448 NSNNVQMEQNIER

-474 QYNIDYSNE
+474 QYNMDYNNE

-512 FSVWK
+512 FSIWK
-517 PVIDEQGNISSRE
+517 PVIDEQGNISGRE

-649 FTGGKNEKIFWADVK
+649 FTGGKNEKIFWADIK

-677 NDNTTK
+677 NENNLKYSVIYNEDGSFNRVKIDDNIFENNEGKSINNTIKDYLEGHINEYANIIESGQKVYLGKDLPSEYAFSKSSQNLPLPDKLAKGRASSGLEEIIENASNRIYEKNQKTKHNTDAKYGFYKYDTK
-683 FSIAGIKSLDNIKN
+683 FSFEHKGKEQIYSGTVVIRNDADGKKYLYDITNIKKIGSN
-697 DSYSYNRGVNSYN
+697 LLPVASNSKTSSAIIGSSNNSPTNSLPSTQQNVNSKP
-710 NAINLAKQ
+710 L
-718 NIDNEQIRQKTG
+718 QK
-730 WFQDKNGDWK
+730 
-740 YEFSDKDM
+740 Y
-748 ALKNVK
+748 
-754 IQKNKIYK
+754 
-762 LVDILKHDTLF
+762 
-773 TLYPETRDYKVEVSD
+773 
-788 KIKGNASF
+788 
-796 DRKNNTIT
+796 
-804 VSSRLIKNNKS
+804 
-815 LEGTLIHEIQHAIQ
+815 
-829 NIEKFERGT
+829 
-838 STKGSKLKY
+838 
-847 YNSLGEIEAAETK
+847 
-860 ERFLAEKYQNKDMSK
+860 
-875 IAPESSKANPQHK
+875 
-888 NLNEYLKNRNLLDK
+888 
-902 VKDSMY
+902 SM
-908 NYFNKKGGNNY
+908 
-919 EVSEE
+919 
-924 IVEKSTTQ
+924 
-932 NNSLV
+932 L
-937 DERKRIE
+937 E
-944 SENNSGSFSFDK
+944 SENNSGSFNLQ
-956 TAKRYEDLLLSDTL
+956 E
-970 SYNKRDNGT
+970 NKP
-979 LNIEMYKGKELI
+979 
-991 NQITVNSKEEAIK
+991 Q
-1004 QLGND
+1004 
-1009 ISNYIYENAIQS
+1009 
-1021 TKTLDLEQQDRN
+1021 
-1033 YYKPITHKEK
+1033 
-1043 QLDIIK
+1043 
-1049 KTNPMLDD
+1049 
-1057 YHTGIRKLEDIKT
+1057 
-1070 FEEAIQDEDSFSWGD
+1070 
-1085 YSKEDAEKDL
+1085 
-1095 KRNKVRIYSSYAIK
+1095 
-1109 NGTFV
+1109 
-1114 STSYQQALDYAGGDI
+1114 
-1129 SKVHSK
+1129 
-1135 EVLTDEVAWINGD
+1135 
-1148 EGQYA
+1148 
-1153 NTNQKYALPTKE
+1153 YALPTKE
-1165 WQQFL
+1165 WQQFV

-1220 SNMDKYNFYKSR
+1220 SNMDKYNFYKSI

-1241 NSLISYKNESIR
+1241 NSFMTYKNESIR
-1253 SIENKIAEKENALKN
+1253 SIENKIAEKERALKN
-1268 LKNSDTKVAANI
+1268 LKNSDTKFAANI
-1280 RNQIENLKV
+1280 RKQIENLKV

-1437 EKEINDT
+1437 EKKINDT

-1732 LTNRFGTDTISAKTT
+1732 LTNRFGTDTISAKIT

-1917 VQNAAGLLGY
+1917 IQNAAGLLGY

-1939 PDLAKIS
+1939 PNLTKIS

-1954 SNYKKETSIKE
+1954 SNYKKETLIKE

-2007 LQFPVENANILDYG
+2007 LQFPVENANILNYG

-2061 FIDKGMTKKE
+2061 YIDKGMTKKE

-2077 NSTDLATEQKWGIYK
+2077 NSTDLAAEQKWGIYK

-2136 DIPTQKEYKQ
+2136 DIPTQEEYKQ

-2160 KIKEKDETKKQRDNG
+2160 KIKEKEETKKQRDNG

-2240 SDYEDDGTTT
+2240 SDYKDEGTTT

-2302 ITSVEKI
+2302 ITSDEKI

>member
-1 MAFFK
+1 MSIYDEWKKNNDSSVYTQWKKKKEEERKQYLTELSNNTNNTTSNNQTNNNLKIWK
-6 LSDLSEKEKKKYLQS
+6 LNESTQSSQLSKTNNNQTNNAKDLLKKAEEYKKSDLTENVAQS
-21 IEDQVNER
+21 N
-29 LNSRN
+29 
-34 SLEKE
+34 
-39 ANDNFNNIFN
+39 
-49 SRYGQNNNI
+49 Y
-58 NVGNTN
+58 VGNTEN
-64 DWATSKIK
+64 TIDNQY
-72 EKNSADNLLA
+72 KN
-82 PVETK
+82 TK
-87 INEDLYKND
+87 I
-96 LKNSAQQYY
+96 SQ
-105 DNSNI
+105 
-110 SYKNKNIFEDILG
+110 DILG
-123 IGENLVRGASSGL
+123 IGENLARGASSGL

-145 VNKGYKG
+145 VNKGYAG
-152 YNDITNKLARAKYL
+152 YNNITNQLARAKYL

-223 GTGTVIGSVNPI
+223 GTGTVIGLVNPI

-299 GKEGVKKAIQKVASK
+299 GKEGVKKAIQEVASK

-343 LQEISATAIAGKN
+343 LQEISATAIAGRN

-407 EYNQALQDAQ
+407 EYNQGLQDAQ

-448 NSNNIQMEQNIER
+448 NSNNIQMEQNIEQ

-474 QYNIDYSNE
+474 QYNIDHNNE

-530 VVINPNAQDTKTR
+530 VVINPNAEDTKTR
-543 VQELAIHEL
+543 VQELAVHEL

-624 VNRLVNQNQSIAKKI
+624 VNRLVNHNQSIAKKI

-683 FSIAGIKSLDNIKN
+683 FSIAGIKSLENIKN

-773 TLYPETRDYKVEVSD
+773 TLYPEIRDYKVEVSD

-847 YNSLGEIEAAETK
+847 YNSLGEIEATETK

-924 IVEKSTTQ
+924 IVEKNTTQ

-937 DERKRIE
+937 DDRKRVE
-944 SENNSGSFSFDK
+944 SENNSGSFNLQ
-956 TAKRYEDLLLSDTL
+956 E
-970 SYNKRDNGT
+970 NKP
-979 LNIEMYKGKELI
+979 
-991 NQITVNSKEEAIK
+991 Q
-1004 QLGND
+1004 
-1009 ISNYIYENAIQS
+1009 
-1021 TKTLDLEQQDRN
+1021 
-1033 YYKPITHKEK
+1033 
-1043 QLDIIK
+1043 
-1049 KTNPMLDD
+1049 
-1057 YHTGIRKLEDIKT
+1057 
-1070 FEEAIQDEDSFSWGD
+1070 
-1085 YSKEDAEKDL
+1085 
-1095 KRNKVRIYSSYAIK
+1095 
-1109 NGTFV
+1109 
-1114 STSYQQALDYAGGDI
+1114 
-1129 SKVHSK
+1129 
-1135 EVLTDEVAWINGD
+1135 
-1148 EGQYA
+1148 
-1153 NTNQKYALPTKE
+1153 YALPTKE
-1165 WQQFL
+1165 WQQFV

-1182 LKEYNLPTMQDVK
+1182 LKEYNLPTVQDAVK
-1195 SSNVEQKNQN
+1195 MNNNKQVELLTDEDYSVLNEIYEKEGKTEILTEKKKANILEKYANDKYKFKDSFDILAQKFVNKGHYIDKLSKETNNPELKFIYDKNLNSFAEGQYEIGVAQTNNYGKKIGKSINEIWEPVEKQNLTKEFSEYLLHKHNIDRSERNKYVFGSEIGPAESTAIAMELEKKHPEFKEYAKDIKKFNHNNLECLVDAGLLSNDMVNYLESMYPNYVTISRDLQDNLYARDKDKTGVNAPLKKATGGNSDIQPLKDTMAQQAIKIKRLVNQNKLGQELAKTLKNAHVEQEGTIELSHTMLFDLDTIVDTDTKGNKYYTYFENGELQKLKIDDNLYESLRPTERSRLEETLPIKTLQKVTSMHRSVLTSSNPIFVVTNFFKDFQDGMFNSKYSSKFIKNYGKALNEIVTKGKYYESYMANGGMTNTYFDYNEGMKKKPNKFVEKIRSANEIVEQLPRMSEFISTLEDGKSLNEALYNAAEITTNFKRGGDITKALNRNGVNFLNASVQGLDKQFRNFSGQNGAKGYANLLVKATIMGIVPSILNHILLDDDDDYEKLPESTKDLYYLFKYDDGKFIRIPKGRVLSIFGAAARRTLETIEGQDDSWKGFKDTVVNQIAPNNPIEDNILAPIRQVKNNKTWYGSDLVSSRLQNELPKNQYDETTDEFSKWLGGKINVSPKKINYLIDQYSGGIGDVILPMITPQAKQNVLKDKFTTDSVLKNKYVSKFYDTLEKQTQIVNDPLSTDEDEIQLKYLNNTSKEMGDLYKEKRNIQMSKISNKEKTEKVREIQGKIDELAENALQNYNNFSKNQNSAKIGDEEYYKNGKGEWKSLTDEAEQKNDNISTETYADYKQ
-1205 VKIPMKSDI
+1205 KI
-1214 EKENFN
+1214 
-1220 SNMDKYNFYKSR
+1220 YN
-1232 KIKANEEAI
+1232 
-1241 NSLISYKNESIR
+1241 
-1253 SIENKIAEKENALKN
+1253 
-1268 LKNSDTKVAANI
+1268 
-1280 RNQIENLKV
+1280 
-1289 RKSKIENDYNLK
+1289 
-1301 IDKFN
+1301 
-1306 QKNTKEKLDVET
+1306 ET
-1318 QNEMKKDARETLSE
+1318 QKQINNGKLNKNQTL
-1332 EIKPLLN
+1332 KQ
-1339 GIENWKD
+1339 KD
-1346 KDLLGG
+1346 K
-1352 FRYNR
+1352 
-1357 ETAQRNTYDVV
+1357 
-1368 KDKSQAATINA
+1368 
-1379 TIFDPIQVHQ
+1379 IQ
-1389 AEKTRE
+1389 
-1395 TNKIFNEINN
+1395 
-1405 LKLDKT
+1405 
-1411 KKYDYVPENDI
+1411 
-1422 KPIKIDEATLAQLYI
+1422 
-1437 EKEINDT
+1437 
-1444 DLKKYNVDVNR
+1444 
-1455 IKTISKTFTNILD
+1455 
-1468 NLYNQMNETLV
+1468 
-1479 EYGYAPIKK
+1479 
-1488 IENYFPHFTENKA
+1488 
-1501 DSTLGKIASYF
+1501 
-1512 GIEINNQELPTEIA
+1512 
-1526 GKTDTFKPGKTW
+1526 
-1538 NANLLKRNTNK
+1538 
-1549 TDYDALKILE
+1549 
-1559 RYVNGAEDIIHTTGD
+1559 
-1574 IQRVREFSKQIRYNF
+1574 
-1589 SDDGVKERIDNINNN
+1589 
-1604 EDLMQFEKEEAI
+1604 
-1616 DAIFSQEKNQLS
+1616 
-1628 HYVTW
+1628 
-1633 LDDYANTLANKKSF
+1633 
-1647 SDRNIEREVGRNI
+1647 
-1660 YTNMA
+1660 
-1665 NIESR
+1665 
-1670 IAANTIGGNLSVS
+1670 
-1683 LTNFAPIFQSMGSTK
+1683 
-1698 PINVFM
+1698 
-1704 GMIET
+1704 
-1709 TKNNILGL
+1709 
-1717 IKGEKDTSFV
+1717 
-1727 QNSNF
+1727 
-1732 LTNRFGTDTISAKTT
+1732 
-1747 TQNISDIFSKLMN
+1747 
-1760 KIDEFSSESIV
+1760 
-1771 RAKYR
+1771 
-1776 ENLQNG
+1776 
-1782 LSEYEALDK
+1782 
-1791 ADKDTAKIM
+1791 
-1800 ADRSKGALPI
+1800 
-1810 FFNKKN
+1810 
-1816 PISKLMT
+1816 
-1823 MFQVEPNNIISNYFK
+1823 
-1838 DMPQDAET
+1838 
-1846 KQQLAYNYGKLM
+1846 
-1858 VASYAFNTIIMAVR
+1858 
-1872 GGNEVL
+1872 
-1878 PDPIRIVSYMIKWL
+1878 
-1892 TGDDD
+1892 
-1897 DEKEKAKNDLT
+1897 
-1908 EALISSVPF
+1908 
-1917 VQNAAGLLGY
+1917 
-1927 EDIGRIP
+1927 
-1934 ISNAM
+1934 
-1939 PDLAKIS
+1939 
-1946 SLMDKDVD
+1946 
-1954 SNYKKETSIKE
+1954 
-1965 ISKPLLYLGL
+1965 
-1975 PVGGAQINKTI
+1975 
-1986 QGIETLKAGGSYTT
+1986 
-2000 NKKGERL
+2000 
-2007 LQFPVENANILDYG
+2007 
-2021 KAVVFGKWSL
+2021 
-2031 PEAQNY
+2031 
-2037 SKSLNAKQTKIYEES
+2037 
-2052 NIPYKELLD
+2052 
-2061 FIDKGMTKKE
+2061 
-2071 DKLNYL
+2071 
-2077 NSTDLATEQKWGIYK
+2077 
-2092 YDILSNTTRADGSSQ
+2092 
-2107 LQDAEY
+2107 
-2113 IIENGVSKEQF
+2113 
-2124 INIYNKAQKNNI
+2124 
-2136 DIPTQKEYKQ
+2136 
-2146 MKKSN
+2146 
-2151 ISLNNYIDY
+2151 
-2160 KIKEKDETKKQRDNG
+2160 
-2175 TLSKNQSLS
+2175 
-2184 NVDKIDILLN
+2184 ILLN
-2194 SRYSDKE
+2194 SKYSDKE
-2201 KRGIYENYI
+2201 KKAIYENYI

-2240 SDYEDDGTTT
+2240 SDYKDDGTTT
-2250 GKAISN
+2250 GKVITN
-2256 SKQKK
+2256 SKKKK

-2268 SGMNYEQRLLLLGM
+2268 SGMTYEQRLLLLGM
-2282 KYKLNVQERTTL
+2282 QYKLNGQERTTL

-2302 ITSVEKI
+2302 ITSTEKI
-2309 EIYEKLKGFT
+2309 KIYEKLEGFT
-2319 VYKNGNVNW
+2319 VYKNGNVKW

>member
-1 MAFFK
+1 MSIYDEWK
-6 LSDLSEKEKKKYLQS
+6 KNNDSSVYTQWKKKKEEERKQYLTELSNNTNNTTSDNQTNNNLKIWKPNESTQSSQLLQTNNNQTNNEKKYNLP
-21 IEDQVNER
+21 V
-29 LNSRN
+29 
-34 SLEKE
+34 
-39 ANDNFNNIFN
+39 
-49 SRYGQNNNI
+49 NI
-58 NVGNTN
+58 NKSNNAKDLLKKAEEYKKSDSTENVAQSNYVGNTEN
-64 DWATSKIK
+64 TIDNQY
-72 EKNSADNLLA
+72 KN
-82 PVETK
+82 TK
-87 INEDLYKND
+87 I
-96 LKNSAQQYY
+96 SQ
-105 DNSNI
+105 
-110 SYKNKNIFEDILG
+110 DILG
-123 IGENLVRGASSGL
+123 IGENLARGASSGL

-145 VNKGYKG
+145 VNKGYAG
-152 YNDITNKLARAKYL
+152 YNNITNQLARAKYL

-299 GKEGVKKAIQKVASK
+299 GKEGVKKAIQEVASK

-343 LQEISATAIAGKN
+343 LQEISATAIAGRN

-407 EYNQALQDAQ
+407 EYNQGLQDAQ

-448 NSNNIQMEQNIER
+448 NSNNIQMEQNIEQ
-461 PKQVIKDFNESAR
+461 PKQVIKDFNESAI
-474 QYNIDYSNE
+474 QYNIDYNNE

-530 VVINPNAQDTKTR
+530 VVINPNAEDTKTR
-543 VQELAIHEL
+543 VQELAVHEL

-624 VNRLVNQNQSIAKKI
+624 VNRLVNHNQSIAKKI

-683 FSIAGIKSLDNIKN
+683 FSIAGIKSLENIKN

-773 TLYPETRDYKVEVSD
+773 TLYPEIRDYKVEVSD

-847 YNSLGEIEAAETK
+847 YNSLGEIEATETK

-924 IVEKSTTQ
+924 IVEKNTTQ

-937 DERKRIE
+937 DERKRVE
-944 SENNSGSFSFDK
+944 SENNSGSFNLQ
-956 TAKRYEDLLLSDTL
+956 E
-970 SYNKRDNGT
+970 NKP
-979 LNIEMYKGKELI
+979 
-991 NQITVNSKEEAIK
+991 Q
-1004 QLGND
+1004 
-1009 ISNYIYENAIQS
+1009 
-1021 TKTLDLEQQDRN
+1021 
-1033 YYKPITHKEK
+1033 
-1043 QLDIIK
+1043 
-1049 KTNPMLDD
+1049 
-1057 YHTGIRKLEDIKT
+1057 
-1070 FEEAIQDEDSFSWGD
+1070 
-1085 YSKEDAEKDL
+1085 
-1095 KRNKVRIYSSYAIK
+1095 
-1109 NGTFV
+1109 
-1114 STSYQQALDYAGGDI
+1114 
-1129 SKVHSK
+1129 
-1135 EVLTDEVAWINGD
+1135 
-1148 EGQYA
+1148 
-1153 NTNQKYALPTKE
+1153 YALPTKE
-1165 WQQFL
+1165 WQQFV

-1182 LKEYNLPTMQDVK
+1182 LKEYNLPTVQDAVK
-1195 SSNVEQKNQN
+1195 MNNNKQVELLTDEDYSVLNEIYEKEGRTEILTEKKKANILEKYANDKYKFKDSFDILAQKFVNKGHYIDKLSKEANNPELKFIYDKNLNSFAEGQYEIGVAQTNNEGKKIGKSINEIWEPVEKQNLTKEFSEYLLHKHNIDRSERNKYVFGSEIGPAESTAIAMELEKKHPEFKEYAKDIKKFNHNNLECLVDAGLLSNDMVNYLESMYPNYVTISRDLQDSIYAGDKDKTGVNAPLKKATGGNSDIKPLKDTMAQQAIKIKRLVNQNKLGQELAKTLKNAHVEQEGTIELSPTMLFELDTLVDTDTKGNKYYTYFENGELQKLKIDDNLYESLRPTERSRLEETMPIKALQKVTSMHRSVLTSSNPIFVVTNFFKDFQDGMFNSKYSSKFVKNYGKALNEIVTKGKYYESYMANGGMTNTYFDYNEGIKKKPNKFVEKIRSANEIVEQLPRLSEFISTLEDGKSLNEALYNAAEITTNFKRGGDITKALNRNGVNFLNASVQGLDKQFRNFSGQNGAKGYANLLVKATIMGIVPSILNHILLDDDDDYEKLPESTKDLYYLFKYDDGKFIRIPKGRVLSIFGAAARRTLETIEGQDDSWKDFKDTVVNQIAPNNPIEDNILAPIMQVKNNKTWYGSDLVSSRLQNELPKNQYDETTDEFSKWLGGKINVSPKKINYLIDQYSGGIGDIILPMITPQAKQNVLKDKFTTDSVLKNKYVSKFYDTLEKQTQIVNDPLSTDEDEIQLKYLNNTSKEMGDLYKEKRNIQMSKISNKEKTEKVREIQGKINELAENALQNYNNFSKNQNSAKIGDEEYYKNGKGEWKSLTDEAEQKNDNISTETYADYKQ
-1205 VKIPMKSDI
+1205 KI
-1214 EKENFN
+1214 
-1220 SNMDKYNFYKSR
+1220 YN
-1232 KIKANEEAI
+1232 
-1241 NSLISYKNESIR
+1241 
-1253 SIENKIAEKENALKN
+1253 
-1268 LKNSDTKVAANI
+1268 
-1280 RNQIENLKV
+1280 
-1289 RKSKIENDYNLK
+1289 
-1301 IDKFN
+1301 
-1306 QKNTKEKLDVET
+1306 ET
-1318 QNEMKKDARETLSE
+1318 QKQRNNGKLNKNQTL
-1332 EIKPLLN
+1332 KQ
-1339 GIENWKD
+1339 KD
-1346 KDLLGG
+1346 K
-1352 FRYNR
+1352 
-1357 ETAQRNTYDVV
+1357 
-1368 KDKSQAATINA
+1368 
-1379 TIFDPIQVHQ
+1379 IQ
-1389 AEKTRE
+1389 
-1395 TNKIFNEINN
+1395 
-1405 LKLDKT
+1405 
-1411 KKYDYVPENDI
+1411 
-1422 KPIKIDEATLAQLYI
+1422 
-1437 EKEINDT
+1437 
-1444 DLKKYNVDVNR
+1444 
-1455 IKTISKTFTNILD
+1455 
-1468 NLYNQMNETLV
+1468 
-1479 EYGYAPIKK
+1479 
-1488 IENYFPHFTENKA
+1488 
-1501 DSTLGKIASYF
+1501 
-1512 GIEINNQELPTEIA
+1512 
-1526 GKTDTFKPGKTW
+1526 
-1538 NANLLKRNTNK
+1538 
-1549 TDYDALKILE
+1549 
-1559 RYVNGAEDIIHTTGD
+1559 
-1574 IQRVREFSKQIRYNF
+1574 
-1589 SDDGVKERIDNINNN
+1589 
-1604 EDLMQFEKEEAI
+1604 
-1616 DAIFSQEKNQLS
+1616 
-1628 HYVTW
+1628 
-1633 LDDYANTLANKKSF
+1633 
-1647 SDRNIEREVGRNI
+1647 
-1660 YTNMA
+1660 
-1665 NIESR
+1665 
-1670 IAANTIGGNLSVS
+1670 
-1683 LTNFAPIFQSMGSTK
+1683 
-1698 PINVFM
+1698 
-1704 GMIET
+1704 
-1709 TKNNILGL
+1709 
-1717 IKGEKDTSFV
+1717 
-1727 QNSNF
+1727 
-1732 LTNRFGTDTISAKTT
+1732 
-1747 TQNISDIFSKLMN
+1747 
-1760 KIDEFSSESIV
+1760 
-1771 RAKYR
+1771 
-1776 ENLQNG
+1776 
-1782 LSEYEALDK
+1782 
-1791 ADKDTAKIM
+1791 
-1800 ADRSKGALPI
+1800 
-1810 FFNKKN
+1810 
-1816 PISKLMT
+1816 
-1823 MFQVEPNNIISNYFK
+1823 
-1838 DMPQDAET
+1838 
-1846 KQQLAYNYGKLM
+1846 
-1858 VASYAFNTIIMAVR
+1858 
-1872 GGNEVL
+1872 
-1878 PDPIRIVSYMIKWL
+1878 
-1892 TGDDD
+1892 
-1897 DEKEKAKNDLT
+1897 
-1908 EALISSVPF
+1908 
-1917 VQNAAGLLGY
+1917 
-1927 EDIGRIP
+1927 
-1934 ISNAM
+1934 
-1939 PDLAKIS
+1939 
-1946 SLMDKDVD
+1946 
-1954 SNYKKETSIKE
+1954 
-1965 ISKPLLYLGL
+1965 
-1975 PVGGAQINKTI
+1975 
-1986 QGIETLKAGGSYTT
+1986 
-2000 NKKGERL
+2000 
-2007 LQFPVENANILDYG
+2007 
-2021 KAVVFGKWSL
+2021 
-2031 PEAQNY
+2031 
-2037 SKSLNAKQTKIYEES
+2037 
-2052 NIPYKELLD
+2052 
-2061 FIDKGMTKKE
+2061 
-2071 DKLNYL
+2071 
-2077 NSTDLATEQKWGIYK
+2077 
-2092 YDILSNTTRADGSSQ
+2092 
-2107 LQDAEY
+2107 
-2113 IIENGVSKEQF
+2113 
-2124 INIYNKAQKNNI
+2124 
-2136 DIPTQKEYKQ
+2136 
-2146 MKKSN
+2146 
-2151 ISLNNYIDY
+2151 
-2160 KIKEKDETKKQRDNG
+2160 
-2175 TLSKNQSLS
+2175 
-2184 NVDKIDILLN
+2184 ILLN
-2194 SRYSDKE
+2194 SKYSDKE
-2201 KRGIYENYI
+2201 KKAIYENYI

-2240 SDYEDDGTTT
+2240 SDYKDDGTTT
-2250 GKAISN
+2250 GKVITN
-2256 SKQKK
+2256 SKKKK

-2268 SGMNYEQRLLLLGM
+2268 SGMTYEQRLLLLGM
-2282 KYKLNVQERTTL
+2282 QYKLNGQERTTL

-2302 ITSVEKI
+2302 ITSTEKI
-2309 EIYEKLKGFT
+2309 KIYEKLEGFT
-2319 VYKNGNVNW
+2319 VYKNGNIKW

>member
-1 MAFFK
+1 MSIYDEWK
-6 LSDLSEKEKKKYLQS
+6 KNNDSSVYTQWKKKKEEERKQYLTELSNNTNNTISDSQTNNNLKIWKPNESTQSSQLLQTNNNQTNNEKKYNLP
-21 IEDQVNER
+21 V
-29 LNSRN
+29 
-34 SLEKE
+34 
-39 ANDNFNNIFN
+39 
-49 SRYGQNNNI
+49 NI
-58 NVGNTN
+58 NKYNNAKDLLKKAEEYTKSDSTENVAQSNYVGNTEN
-64 DWATSKIK
+64 TI
-72 EKNSADNLLA
+72 DNQ
-82 PVETK
+82 
-87 INEDLYKND
+87 YKNE
-96 LKNSAQQYY
+96 K
-105 DNSNI
+105 I
-110 SYKNKNIFEDILG
+110 SQDILG
-123 IGENLVRGASSGL
+123 IGENLARGASSGL

-145 VNKGYKG
+145 VNKGYAG
-152 YNDITNKLARAKYL
+152 YNNITNQLARAKYL

-299 GKEGVKKAIQKVASK
+299 GKEGVKKAIQEVASK

-326 YGIGIADN
+326 YGIGITDN

-356 KADWSNMGQ
+356 KADWSNMSQ

-391 IGIVEKSSN
+391 VGIVEKSSN
-400 GQTITQA
+400 GQTITQV

-417 KAGVDVQ
+417 RAGVDVQ

-517 PVIDEQGNISSRE
+517 PVIDEQGNILSRE
-530 VVINPNAQDTKTR
+530 VVINPNAEDTKTR
-543 VQELAIHEL
+543 VQELAVHEL

-773 TLYPETRDYKVEVSD
+773 TLYPEIRDYKVEVSD

-944 SENNSGSFSFDK
+944 SENNSGSFN
-956 TAKRYEDLLLSDTL
+956 LSHQ
-970 SYNKRDNGT
+970 DNQGRKLT
-979 LNIEMYKGKELI
+979 KQQQEYFK
-991 NQITVNSKEEAIK
+991 NSKVRDENGNLKEVYHGTPYDFNIFKYDKLGENTSSLGAGFYFTDKKQTGEEYARDGGNLK
-1004 QLGND
+1004 QV
-1009 ISNYIYENAIQS
+1009 Y
-1021 TKTLDLEQQDRN
+1021 
-1033 YYKPITHKEK
+1033 
-1043 QLDIIK
+1043 LDIEKPMSYGKTTITKGEYANFIK
-1049 KTNPMLDD
+1049 AVDKETKGNYLLDYDGIQNALMEYD
-1057 YHTGIRKLEDIKT
+1057 YGGDDIDLVSAVQSSSGLTWEKT
-1070 FEEAIQDEDSFSWGD
+1070 FELLRKTTGYDGIISKKGFLNNDETLYVAFNSNQIKNIDNINPTNNPD
-1085 YSKEDAEKDL
+1085 IRYSK
-1095 KRNKVRIYSSYAIK
+1095 K
-1109 NGTFV
+1109 NNN
-1114 STSYQQALDYAGGDI
+1114 D
-1129 SKVHSK
+1129 
-1135 EVLTDEVAWINGD
+1135 
-1148 EGQYA
+1148 
-1153 NTNQKYALPTKE
+1153 

-1182 LKEYNLPTMQDVK
+1182 LKEYNLPTMQDTIKMNNNKEIELLTDEDYSVLNDIYEK
-1195 SSNVEQKNQN
+1195 EGKTEILTEKKKANILEKYANDKYKFKDSFDILAQKFVNKGHYIDKLSKEANNPELKFIYDKNLNSFAEGQYEIGVAQTNNYGKKIGKSINEIWEPVEKQNLTKEFSEYLLHKHNIDRSERNKYVFGSEIGPAESTAIAMELEKKHPEFKEYAKDIKKFNHNNLECLVDAGLLSNDMVNYLESMYPNYVTISRDLQDSLYAGDKDKTGVNAPLKKATGGNSDIQPLKDTMAQQAIKIKRLVNQNKLGQELAKTLKNAHVEQEGTIELSPTMLFELNTLVDTDTKGNKYYTYFENGELQKLKIDDNLYESLRPTERSRLEETLPIKTLQKVTSMHRSVLTSSNPIFVVTNFFKDFQDGMFNSKYSSKFIKNYGKALNEIVTKGKYYESYMANGGMTNTYFDYNEGMKKKPNKFVEKIRSANEIVEQLPRMSEFISTLEDGKSLNEALYNAAEITTNFKRGGDITKALNRNGVNFLNASVQGLDKQFRNFSGQNGAKGYANLLVKATIMGIVPSILNHILLDDDDDYEKLPESTKDLYYLFKYDDGKFIRIPKGRVLSIFGAAARRTLETIKGQDDSWKGFKDTVVNQIAPNNPIEDNILAPIMQVKNNKTWYGSDLVSSRLQNELPKNQYDETTDEFSKWLGGKINVSPKKINYLIDQYSGGIGDVILPMITPQAKQNVLKDKFTTDSVLKNKYVSKFYDTLEKQTQIVNDPLSTDEDEIQLKYLNNTSKEMGDLYKEKRNIQMSKISNKEKTEKVREIQVKINELAENALQNYNNFSKNQNSAKIGDEEYYKNGKGEWKTLTDEAEQKNDNISTETYADYKQ
-1205 VKIPMKSDI
+1205 KI
-1214 EKENFN
+1214 
-1220 SNMDKYNFYKSR
+1220 YN
-1232 KIKANEEAI
+1232 
-1241 NSLISYKNESIR
+1241 
-1253 SIENKIAEKENALKN
+1253 
-1268 LKNSDTKVAANI
+1268 
-1280 RNQIENLKV
+1280 
-1289 RKSKIENDYNLK
+1289 
-1301 IDKFN
+1301 
-1306 QKNTKEKLDVET
+1306 ET
-1318 QNEMKKDARETLSE
+1318 QKQRNNGKLNKNQTL
-1332 EIKPLLN
+1332 KQ
-1339 GIENWKD
+1339 KD
-1346 KDLLGG
+1346 K
-1352 FRYNR
+1352 
-1357 ETAQRNTYDVV
+1357 
-1368 KDKSQAATINA
+1368 
-1379 TIFDPIQVHQ
+1379 IQ
-1389 AEKTRE
+1389 
-1395 TNKIFNEINN
+1395 
-1405 LKLDKT
+1405 
-1411 KKYDYVPENDI
+1411 
-1422 KPIKIDEATLAQLYI
+1422 
-1437 EKEINDT
+1437 
-1444 DLKKYNVDVNR
+1444 
-1455 IKTISKTFTNILD
+1455 
-1468 NLYNQMNETLV
+1468 
-1479 EYGYAPIKK
+1479 
-1488 IENYFPHFTENKA
+1488 
-1501 DSTLGKIASYF
+1501 
-1512 GIEINNQELPTEIA
+1512 
-1526 GKTDTFKPGKTW
+1526 
-1538 NANLLKRNTNK
+1538 
-1549 TDYDALKILE
+1549 
-1559 RYVNGAEDIIHTTGD
+1559 
-1574 IQRVREFSKQIRYNF
+1574 
-1589 SDDGVKERIDNINNN
+1589 
-1604 EDLMQFEKEEAI
+1604 
-1616 DAIFSQEKNQLS
+1616 
-1628 HYVTW
+1628 
-1633 LDDYANTLANKKSF
+1633 
-1647 SDRNIEREVGRNI
+1647 
-1660 YTNMA
+1660 
-1665 NIESR
+1665 
-1670 IAANTIGGNLSVS
+1670 
-1683 LTNFAPIFQSMGSTK
+1683 
-1698 PINVFM
+1698 
-1704 GMIET
+1704 
-1709 TKNNILGL
+1709 
-1717 IKGEKDTSFV
+1717 
-1727 QNSNF
+1727 
-1732 LTNRFGTDTISAKTT
+1732 
-1747 TQNISDIFSKLMN
+1747 
-1760 KIDEFSSESIV
+1760 
-1771 RAKYR
+1771 
-1776 ENLQNG
+1776 
-1782 LSEYEALDK
+1782 
-1791 ADKDTAKIM
+1791 
-1800 ADRSKGALPI
+1800 
-1810 FFNKKN
+1810 
-1816 PISKLMT
+1816 
-1823 MFQVEPNNIISNYFK
+1823 
-1838 DMPQDAET
+1838 
-1846 KQQLAYNYGKLM
+1846 
-1858 VASYAFNTIIMAVR
+1858 
-1872 GGNEVL
+1872 
-1878 PDPIRIVSYMIKWL
+1878 
-1892 TGDDD
+1892 
-1897 DEKEKAKNDLT
+1897 
-1908 EALISSVPF
+1908 
-1917 VQNAAGLLGY
+1917 
-1927 EDIGRIP
+1927 
-1934 ISNAM
+1934 
-1939 PDLAKIS
+1939 
-1946 SLMDKDVD
+1946 
-1954 SNYKKETSIKE
+1954 
-1965 ISKPLLYLGL
+1965 
-1975 PVGGAQINKTI
+1975 
-1986 QGIETLKAGGSYTT
+1986 
-2000 NKKGERL
+2000 
-2007 LQFPVENANILDYG
+2007 
-2021 KAVVFGKWSL
+2021 
-2031 PEAQNY
+2031 
-2037 SKSLNAKQTKIYEES
+2037 
-2052 NIPYKELLD
+2052 
-2061 FIDKGMTKKE
+2061 
-2071 DKLNYL
+2071 
-2077 NSTDLATEQKWGIYK
+2077 
-2092 YDILSNTTRADGSSQ
+2092 
-2107 LQDAEY
+2107 
-2113 IIENGVSKEQF
+2113 
-2124 INIYNKAQKNNI
+2124 
-2136 DIPTQKEYKQ
+2136 
-2146 MKKSN
+2146 
-2151 ISLNNYIDY
+2151 
-2160 KIKEKDETKKQRDNG
+2160 
-2175 TLSKNQSLS
+2175 
-2184 NVDKIDILLN
+2184 ILLN
-2194 SRYSDKE
+2194 SKYSDKE
-2201 KRGIYENYI
+2201 KKAIYENYI

-2219 IMSYTNVDIDE
+2219 IMSCTNVDIDE

-2240 SDYEDDGTTT
+2240 SDYKDDGTTT
-2250 GKAISN
+2250 GKVITN
-2256 SKQKK
+2256 SKKKK

-2268 SGMNYEQRLLLLGM
+2268 SGMTYEQRLLLLGM
-2282 KYKLNVQERTTL
+2282 QYKLNGQERTTL

-2302 ITSVEKI
+2302 ITSTEKI
-2309 EIYEKLKGFT
+2309 KIYEKLEGFT
-2319 VYKNGNVNW
+2319 VYKNGNIKW

>member
-49 SRYGQNNNI
+49 SKYGQNNNI

-87 INEDLYKND
+87 IKEDLYKND

-105 DNSNI
+105 DNNI

-400 GQTITQA
+400 GQNITQV

-417 KAGVDVQ
+417 RAGVDVQ

-433 QINNINSN
+433 QINNINNNEINQENINSN
-441 ENIAPIQ
+441 ENIEPIQ
-448 NSNNIQMEQNIER
+448 NSNNVQMEHNIEQ

-474 QYNIDYSNE
+474 QYNIDHNNE

-517 PVIDEQGNISSRE
+517 PVIDEEGNISGRE
-530 VVINPNAQDTKTR
+530 VVINPNAEDTKTR
-543 VQELAIHEL
+543 VQELAVHEL
-552 GHDLDLNEVQDM
+552 VHDLDLNEVQDM
-564 ILKDASRKENWKSA
+564 ILKDASRKENWESA
-578 RKSLEDTYREAYK
+578 RKSLENTYREAYK

-677 NDNTTK
+677 NDSNTYK
-683 FSIAGIKSLDNIKN
+683 KYSIQTDNNGNKYVKV
-697 DSYSYNRGVNSYN
+697 DTD
-710 NAINLAKQ
+710 Q
-718 NIDNEQIRQKTG
+718 NIFDGIDKKDYNKIAKMYMQDYLMGKTKLSDNDTAVIDRKSANKYTNPGKKQQN
-730 WFQDKNGDWK
+730 FDKK
-740 YEFSDKDM
+740 MQLTPE
-748 ALKNVK
+748 LKNVLE
-754 IQKNKIYK
+754 IAQKDATSLPIKSNSKYQSWEYYKFNFELSGKKFNGIVNIGIDSNGNKHFYEINKIK
-762 LVDILKHDTLF
+762 EVDDI
-773 TLYPETRDYKVEVSD
+773 S
-788 KIKGNASF
+788 
-796 DRKNNTIT
+796 
-804 VSSRLIKNNKS
+804 
-815 LEGTLIHEIQHAIQ
+815 
-829 NIEKFERGT
+829 GT
-838 STKGSKLKY
+838 SLNRSPI
-847 YNSLGEIEAAETK
+847 SL
-860 ERFLAEKYQNKDMSK
+860 S
-875 IAPESSKANPQHK
+875 
-888 NLNEYLKNRNLLDK
+888 
-902 VKDSMY
+902 
-908 NYFNKKGGNNY
+908 
-919 EVSEE
+919 
-924 IVEKSTTQ
+924 
-932 NNSLV
+932 NNSLPSTQQNV
-937 DERKRIE
+937 NSQPLQKYSMQE

-1165 WQQFL
+1165 WQQFV

-1182 LKEYNLPTMQDVK
+1182 LKEYNLPTMQDAVK
-1195 SSNVEQKNQN
+1195 MNNNKQVELLTDEDYSVLNEIYEKEGKTEILTEKKKANILEKYANDKYKFKDSFDILAQKFVNKGHYIDKLSKEANNPELKFIYDKNLNSFAEGQYEIGVAQTNNEGKKIGKSINEIWEPLEKQNLTKEFSEYLLHKHNIDRSERNKYVFGSEIGPAESTAIAMELEKKHPEFKEYAKDIKKFNHNNLECLVDAGLLSNDMVNYLESMYPNYVTISRDLQDSIYAGDKDKTGVNAPLKKATGGNSDIQPLKDTMAQQAIKIKRLVNQNKLGQELAKTLKNAHVEQEGTIELSPTMLFELDTLVDTDIKGNKYYTYFENGELQKLKIDDNLYESLKPTERSRLEETMPIKALQKVTSMHRSVLTSSNPIFVVTNFFKDFQDGMFNSKYSSKFVKNYGKALNEIITKGKYYESYMANGGMTNTYFDYNEGIKKKPNKFVEKIRSANEIIEQLPRLSEFISTLEDGKSLNEALYNAAEITTNFKRGGDITKALNRNGVNFLNASVQGLDKQFRNFSGQNGAKGYVNLLIKATIMGIVPSILNHILLDDDDDYEKLPESTKDLYYLFKYDDGKFIRIPKGRVLSIFGAAARRTLETIEGQDDSWKGFKDTVVNQIAPNNPIEDNILAPIMQVKNNKTWYGSDLVSSRLKNELPKNQYDETTDEFSKWLGEKINVSPKKINYLIDQYSGGIGDVILPMITPQAKQNVLKDKFTTDSVLKNKYVSKFYDTLEKQTQIVNDPLSTDEDEIQLKYLNNTSKEMGDLYKEKRNIQMSKISNKEKTEKVREIQGKINELAENALQNYNNFSKNQNSAKIGDEEYYKNSKGEWKALTDEAEQKNDNISTETYADYKQ
-1205 VKIPMKSDI
+1205 KI
-1214 EKENFN
+1214 
-1220 SNMDKYNFYKSR
+1220 YNETQKQR
-1232 KIKANEEAI
+1232 NNGKIN
-1241 NSLISYKNESIR
+1241 KNQ
-1253 SIENKIAEKENALKN
+1253 ALK
-1268 LKNSDTKVAANI
+1268 
-1280 RNQIENLKV
+1280 Q
-1289 RKSKIENDYNLK
+1289 
-1301 IDKFN
+1301 
-1306 QKNTKEKLDVET
+1306 
-1318 QNEMKKDARETLSE
+1318 
-1332 EIKPLLN
+1332 
-1339 GIENWKD
+1339 KD
-1346 KDLLGG
+1346 K
-1352 FRYNR
+1352 
-1357 ETAQRNTYDVV
+1357 
-1368 KDKSQAATINA
+1368 
-1379 TIFDPIQVHQ
+1379 IQ
-1389 AEKTRE
+1389 
-1395 TNKIFNEINN
+1395 I
-1405 LKLDKT
+1405 
-1411 KKYDYVPENDI
+1411 
-1422 KPIKIDEATLAQLYI
+1422 
-1437 EKEINDT
+1437 
-1444 DLKKYNVDVNR
+1444 
-1455 IKTISKTFTNILD
+1455 
-1468 NLYNQMNETLV
+1468 
-1479 EYGYAPIKK
+1479 
-1488 IENYFPHFTENKA
+1488 
-1501 DSTLGKIASYF
+1501 
-1512 GIEINNQELPTEIA
+1512 
-1526 GKTDTFKPGKTW
+1526 
-1538 NANLLKRNTNK
+1538 
-1549 TDYDALKILE
+1549 
-1559 RYVNGAEDIIHTTGD
+1559 
-1574 IQRVREFSKQIRYNF
+1574 
-1589 SDDGVKERIDNINNN
+1589 
-1604 EDLMQFEKEEAI
+1604 
-1616 DAIFSQEKNQLS
+1616 
-1628 HYVTW
+1628 
-1633 LDDYANTLANKKSF
+1633 
-1647 SDRNIEREVGRNI
+1647 
-1660 YTNMA
+1660 
-1665 NIESR
+1665 
-1670 IAANTIGGNLSVS
+1670 
-1683 LTNFAPIFQSMGSTK
+1683 
-1698 PINVFM
+1698 
-1704 GMIET
+1704 
-1709 TKNNILGL
+1709 
-1717 IKGEKDTSFV
+1717 
-1727 QNSNF
+1727 
-1732 LTNRFGTDTISAKTT
+1732 
-1747 TQNISDIFSKLMN
+1747 
-1760 KIDEFSSESIV
+1760 
-1771 RAKYR
+1771 
-1776 ENLQNG
+1776 
-1782 LSEYEALDK
+1782 
-1791 ADKDTAKIM
+1791 
-1800 ADRSKGALPI
+1800 
-1810 FFNKKN
+1810 
-1816 PISKLMT
+1816 
-1823 MFQVEPNNIISNYFK
+1823 
-1838 DMPQDAET
+1838 
-1846 KQQLAYNYGKLM
+1846 
-1858 VASYAFNTIIMAVR
+1858 
-1872 GGNEVL
+1872 
-1878 PDPIRIVSYMIKWL
+1878 
-1892 TGDDD
+1892 
-1897 DEKEKAKNDLT
+1897 
-1908 EALISSVPF
+1908 
-1917 VQNAAGLLGY
+1917 
-1927 EDIGRIP
+1927 
-1934 ISNAM
+1934 
-1939 PDLAKIS
+1939 
-1946 SLMDKDVD
+1946 
-1954 SNYKKETSIKE
+1954 
-1965 ISKPLLYLGL
+1965 
-1975 PVGGAQINKTI
+1975 
-1986 QGIETLKAGGSYTT
+1986 
-2000 NKKGERL
+2000 
-2007 LQFPVENANILDYG
+2007 
-2021 KAVVFGKWSL
+2021 
-2031 PEAQNY
+2031 
-2037 SKSLNAKQTKIYEES
+2037 
-2052 NIPYKELLD
+2052 LLD
-2061 FIDKGMTKKE
+2061 
-2071 DKLNYL
+2071 
-2077 NSTDLATEQKWGIYK
+2077 
-2092 YDILSNTTRADGSSQ
+2092 
-2107 LQDAEY
+2107 
-2113 IIENGVSKEQF
+2113 SK
-2124 INIYNKAQKNNI
+2124 
-2136 DIPTQKEYKQ
+2136 
-2146 MKKSN
+2146 
-2151 ISLNNYIDY
+2151 
-2160 KIKEKDETKKQRDNG
+2160 
-2175 TLSKNQSLS
+2175 
-2184 NVDKIDILLN
+2184 
-2194 SRYSDKE
+2194 YSDKE
-2201 KRGIYENYI
+2201 KKAIYENYI

-2240 SDYEDDGTTT
+2240 SDYKDDGTTT
-2250 GKAISN
+2250 GKAITN
-2256 SKQKK
+2256 SKKKK

-2268 SGMNYEQRLLLLGM
+2268 SGMSYEQRLLLLGM
-2282 KYKLNVQERTTL
+2282 QYKLNGQERTTL

-2302 ITSVEKI
+2302 ITSDEKI
-2309 EIYEKLKGFT
+2309 EIYEKLEGFT
-2319 VYKNGNVNW
+2319 VYKNGNVKW